1 LPGPFLTLQ
10 KSCRS
15 GLAGRNWRFFALAAC
30 VWCVL
35 LGLAVTGGNQARAQP
50 LEPVELSVSQEEG
63 YGRIVLTFKDRTLLP
78 IYDAVIT
85 GAVLRIS
92 FEEPV
97 DINVDNVPL
106 DLGDYVTI
114 ARRDPDGSAIRFAL
128 KSQYQINTLEAGEKL
143 FVDILPMSWQGLPPG
158 LPDDVVRELA
168 KRAEEAM
175 RKVRALEQA
184 RLKAQEGPEVTLH
197 VGEHPTFT
205 RLVFDWSIKFDTAF
219 VRENDIIKLTF
230 NHPAQLDISHLRAH
244 LPQGVID
251 ATSFLDQGKLKFLMR
266 VEPSV
271 DIRAFRE
278 EQTYVIDVTPEN
290 MEVNDPAN
298 ALINKELSVADNEN
312 RKDMITAPG
321 LRDTREV
328 TDPRGLPPVGS
339 STTAGGGALKESKAD
354 EAPAYTVVPLGG
366 AGDGAQAPG
375 PGPAGRDPADLSA
388 APAAGPRT
396 ASAGGGGG
404 PPQDAAGVPRA
415 KPLLA
420 EAGPPGSAGETEAA
434 TAVPEAGTAVSG
446 SNEMTTAAAVET
458 LPAPEV
464 APAGRAEAGGPDG
477 TEDDALTTAAIP
489 RAADAPRAGL
499 DQATTAETD
508 PRDADLVA
516 QAVPG
521 ALPLADEPP
530 LDEAPQEEIIRQAPM
545 LDLSTQQIEAPQEQ
559 PAPDGNG
566 IPTLQ
571 QVEAPTT
578 EGQPDMPP
586 AETPVQIQT
595 VPSLGGSDVPAGI
608 QLPEREQA
616 APEVWRATGGRDQD
630 QMPPSPERPPENFA
644 DEVRN
649 FVSAEARRIGNT
661 VRVVFPFSEPVSS
674 AVFRRNDSIWLV
686 FDTDATIDTRGMVS
700 ALAETAETI
709 DVQQFDDYQILRLD
723 MNDPVLATVGVDG
736 NAWSLVIGDMIL
748 EPSRPLQLERT
759 LRGDGGSVLRVL
771 YQDPQNIRQVTDPF
785 VGDSI
790 SLVTGF
796 GPPRGLLKPQSFV
809 DLNALSSAQGIAIVP
824 KSDDVNMQIL
834 GDDVI
839 IEKTGGLSLSSRHLR
854 GGTGSLSTI
863 VDAEEGNFLEFVSLS
878 TEGPGAYRSKL
889 LDLQSKLS
897 AAPEGRRRKPLMA
910 LSRFYLA
917 HQFAQE
923 ALGLMKLALEE
934 EPALAEDSS
943 FNLMMGA
950 AQTMANRPEE
960 AYGHLNRPDLKNSP
974 DAAVWQTIV
983 DVKLGN
989 WTPARIAMPRGRA
1002 VVGNYPP
1009 AIQTEFKLAA
1019 AQAMVEVND
1028 FGVAN
1033 GMLAEIEP
1041 AEVTP
1046 SQAARYDILR
1056 GRVADASGR
1065 SQEALTVFDLVTRSD
1080 DRPRAAEAEYRA
1092 LRIRYRDGELDI
1104 DETIDRLAGLA
1115 TSWRGDEIEL
1125 KTLRFLAQL
1134 HAERG
1139 QYREAF
1145 EAMKSA
1151 VQAEPDSD
1159 TTRLLQEEM
1168 NGLFHALFL
1177 EGKADEMQPVKAL
1190 ALYYDFR
1197 EMTPIGRQGDEM
1209 VRLLAKRLV
1218 EVDLLDQ
1225 ATELLRHQVDNRLK
1239 GAARAQIA
1247 ADLAAIYLMDR
1258 KAEEALRVLNRTRQA
1273 SLPSTLERQRNIV
1286 EARALT
1292 ESGRPDLALE
1302 LVRNMRGSDVD
1313 RLRADTFWA
1322 AESWREAG
1330 EQLEAMHGSRWSDN
1344 IPLDELERRDI
1355 LRAAIAYSLAG
1366 DQLSLER
1373 LQTKYATKMAD
1384 SPEAF
1389 AFEVVTRPV
1398 EAQGVEFLEVANQ
1411 LADIDSLETFLKE
1424 YRRQYM
1430 SPDRSP
1436 DQAAAVPPPAEEPAG

>member
-1 LPGPFLTLQ
+1 MPRRILTSGEKRFAAKSGAGGILSFCRFLIA
-10 KSCRS
+10 
-15 GLAGRNWRFFALAAC
+15 LAGILFLAA
-30 VWCVL
+30 
-35 LGLAVTGGNQARAQP
+35 AAPSYAQVM
-50 LEPVELSVSQEEG
+50 EPVDLDVSQQRG

-78 IYDAVIT
+78 NYDAVIT
-85 GAVLRIS
+85 GGVLRIS
-92 FEEPV
+92 FEEPI
-97 DINVDNVPL
+97 DINVDDVPL

-114 ARRDPDGSAIRFAL
+114 ARRDPDGTAIRFAM
-128 KSQYQINTLEAGEKL
+128 KGQFQINTLEAGEKL
-143 FVDILPMSWQGLPPG
+143 FVDILPMSWSGLPPG

-168 KRAEEAM
+168 KRAEAAM

-219 VRENDIIKLTF
+219 VRENDIVKLTF

-244 LPQGVID
+244 LPPGVID
-251 ATSFLDQGKLKFLMR
+251 ATSFLDKGKLKFLMR
-266 VEPSV
+266 IEPSV

-290 MEVNDPAN
+290 MMPNDPAN
-298 ALINKELSVADNEN
+298 ALINRELSVADNEN
-312 RKDMITAPG
+312 RRDMITAPG

-328 TDPRGLPPVGS
+328 KNPRGTPSAGRTS
-339 STTAGGGALKESKAD
+339 SAGGSRLKESRAD
-354 EAPAYTVVPLGG
+354 ESAAYTAVPI
-366 AGDGAQAPG
+366 GDSSSEAP
-375 PGPAGRDPADLSA
+375 PAPQSRRWPDTGSD
-388 APAAGPRT
+388 T
-396 ASAGGGGG
+396 ASLPPGLETVATLPPPDPGG
-404 PPQDAAGVPRA
+404 PDPVPRQ
-415 KPLLA
+415 KPELA
-420 EAGPPGSAGETEAA
+420 GNTAPQTDIGETEG
-434 TAVPEAGTAVSG
+434 TGQGPVQVVSSPDNDGTPEI
-446 SNEMTTAAAVET
+446 
-458 LPAPEV
+458 
-464 APAGRAEAGGPDG
+464 GGPDVLPEPVAVASAEE
-477 TEDDALTTAAIP
+477 TELAAIGGNPEDGNEVTAAIP
-489 RAADAPRAGL
+489 ATDDDGGSGTAPV
-499 DQATTAETD
+499 DMVPFQ
-508 PRDADLVA
+508 VA
-516 QAVPG
+516 QAPQN
-521 ALPLADEPP
+521 ALPLTDVKAVNGDVVRP
-530 LDEAPQEEIIRQAPM
+530 APM
-545 LDLSTQQIEAPQEQ
+545 LDLSRQQPGEPVPGQQ
-559 PAPDGNG
+559 SSG

-571 QVEAPTT
+571 
-578 EGQPDMPP
+578 P
-586 AETPVQIQT
+586 AEPTGPVAGPSPSAPASLVQVQT
-595 VPSLGGSDVPAGI
+595 QDTLGGSEIPAGI
-608 QLPEREQA
+608 KLPGRPVTE
-616 APEVWRATGGRDQD
+616 PETWRATGGQD
-630 QMPPSPERPPENFA
+630 VDNAPPSPERPPESFA

-674 AVFRRNDSIWLV
+674 AVFRRHDSIWLV

-709 DVQQFDDYQILRLD
+709 HVEQLGDYQILRLD

-736 NAWSLVIGDMIL
+736 NAWSLVIGDLIL
-748 EPSRPLQLERT
+748 EPSIPLKMERT
-759 LRGDGGSVLRVL
+759 VRGDGGSVLRVL
-771 YQDPQNIRQVTDPF
+771 YQDPQHIRSITDPF
-785 VGDSI
+785 VGDTI

-796 GPPRGLLKPQSFV
+796 GPPRGLLKPQRFV
-809 DLNALSSAQGIAIVP
+809 DLEALSSAQGVAVATR
-824 KSDDVNMQIL
+824 SDGVKMKIL

-839 IEKTGGLSLSSRHLR
+839 IEKEGGLALSNRHLR
-854 GGTGSLSTI
+854 GGTGAFSRIIDPDDTGA
-863 VDAEEGNFLEFVSLS
+863 VEFVSLS
-878 TEGPGAYRSKL
+878 TEGPGAYHSRLQELQDRLSK
-889 LDLQSKLS
+889 
-897 AAPEGRRRKPLMA
+897 APEGKRGKPTMA

-923 ALGLMKLALEE
+923 AMGLMNLALEE
-934 EPALAEDSS
+934 DPALAENSS
-943 FNLMMGA
+943 YNLMMGA
-950 AQTMANRPEE
+950 ALTMAGRPDE
-960 AYGHLNRPDLKNSP
+960 AYDHLHRPDLKNSP

-983 DVKLGN
+983 DVQLGN
-989 WTPARIAMPRGRA
+989 WTQARIAMPRGRA
-1002 VVGNYPP
+1002 VVGNYPTS
-1009 AIQTEFKLAA
+1009 IQTEFKLAA
-1019 AQAMVEVND
+1019 AQSMVESND
-1028 FGVAN
+1028 FGMAN
-1033 GMLAEIEP
+1033 GILAEIEP
-1041 AEVTP
+1041 SEVDR

-1065 SQEALTVFDLVTRSD
+1065 SQEALTVFDLVTRSG

-1092 LRIRYRDGELDI
+1092 LRIRYRDGELGI
-1104 DETIDRLAGLA
+1104 DDAIDQLAGLA

-1168 NGLFHALFL
+1168 NALFNSL
-1177 EGKADEMQPVKAL
+1177 FLDGKADEMPPVKGL

-1197 EMTPIGRQGDEM
+1197 ELTPIGRQGDEM

-1218 EVDLLDQ
+1218 EVDLLGQ

-1258 KAEEALRVLNRTRQA
+1258 KPEEGLRVLNRTRQA

-1302 LVRNMRGSDVD
+1302 LVRNMRGTDVD

-1322 AESWREAG
+1322 AESWRDAG
-1330 EQLEAMHGSRWSDN
+1330 EQLEAMHGSRWSDD
-1344 IPLDELERRDI
+1344 IPLDDLERRDI
-1355 LRAAIAYSLAG
+1355 LRAGIAYSLAG

-1373 LQTKYATKMAD
+1373 LQTKYMTKMAD
-1384 SPEAF
+1384 SPEAL
-1389 AFEVVTRPV
+1389 AFDVVTRPIQ
-1398 EAQGVEFLEVANQ
+1398 AQGVEFLEVANS
-1411 LADIDSLETFLKE
+1411 LADIDSLETFLEE

-1430 SPDRSP
+1430 SPDRSS
-1436 DQAAAVPPPAEEPAG
+1436 DRAQGAADTDAAG

>member
-1 LPGPFLTLQ
+1 MPGPFLTS
-10 KSCRS
+10 KTIGRS
-15 GLAGRNWRFFALAAC
+15 ACAGSAHFVRLLAAICLAVFCLAGAAT
-30 VWCVL
+30 L
-35 LGLAVTGGNQARAQP
+35 PAAAQTQT
-50 LEPVELSVSQEEG
+50 LEPVELNVSQEEG

-85 GAVLRIS
+85 GGVLRIS
-92 FEEPV
+92 FEEPI
-97 DINVDNVPL
+97 DINVDDVPL
-106 DLGDYVTI
+106 DLGKYVTI

-128 KSQYQINTLEAGEKL
+128 KNQFQINTLEAGEKL
-143 FVDILPMSWQGLPPG
+143 FVDILPMDWQGLPPG
-158 LPDDVVRELA
+158 LPDDVVRDLA

-219 VRENDIIKLTF
+219 VRENDIIKVTF
-230 NHPAQLDISHLRAH
+230 NHPAQLDIAHLRAH

-298 ALINKELSVADNEN
+298 ALINKELSVEDNQN
-312 RKDMITAPG
+312 RKDMTTAPG

-328 TDPRGLPPVGS
+328 KDPRGLPPQGAT
-339 STTAGGGALKESKAD
+339 STARGATLKESRAD
-354 EAPAYTVVPLGG
+354 ESAAYVVVPLGEG
-366 AGDGAQAPG
+366 VRDEGTEAP
-375 PGPAGRDPADLSA
+375 PVPAPPVQSAPNEPDDTSASLSPQPEAGRAGGPQERRLAMVPRTKPDLAAQEPPGMLAAAQTETGETDPADLALDETST
-388 APAAGPRT
+388 AP
-396 ASAGGGGG
+396 
-404 PPQDAAGVPRA
+404 
-415 KPLLA
+415 
-420 EAGPPGSAGETEAA
+420 
-434 TAVPEAGTAVSG
+434 
-446 SNEMTTAAAVET
+446 AVET
-458 LPAPEV
+458 LPAPELAAV
-464 APAGRAEAGGPDG
+464 QATGPTAATAYHDG
-477 TEDDALTTAAIP
+477 LTTAAIP
-489 RAADAPRAGL
+489 VPGIVSDGPADAAGSL
-499 DQATTAETD
+499 Q
-508 PRDADLVA
+508 VA
-516 QAVPG
+516 QAGPG
-521 ALPLADEPP
+521 AMPLSDMPP
-530 LDEAPQEEIIRQAPM
+530 AEEEIIRQAPM
-545 LDLSTQQIEAPQEQ
+545 LDLSTQQIDEPQEQ
-559 PAPDGNG
+559 PVPENNG

-571 QVEAPTT
+571 PTETARPDPQPDTPNIAAPVQVETTPT
-578 EGQPDMPP
+578 
-586 AETPVQIQT
+586 
-595 VPSLGGSDVPAGI
+595 LGGSDVPAGI
-608 QLPEREQA
+608 QLPAEASDQ
-616 APEVWRATGGRDQD
+616 PETWRARGGSDVLAQ
-630 QMPPSPERPPENFA
+630 PSPEQPPENFA
-644 DEVRN
+644 EEVRN

-674 AVFRRNDSIWLV
+674 AVFRRNDSIWLI

-709 DVQQFDDYQILRLD
+709 EVQQFEDYQILRMD

-748 EPSRPLQLERT
+748 EPSIPLQLERNV
-759 LRGDGGSVLRVL
+759 RGDGGSVLRVL
-771 YQDPQNIRQVTDPF
+771 YQDPQNIRRVTDPF
-785 VGDSI
+785 VGDTI
-790 SLVTGF
+790 ALVTGF
-796 GPPRGLLKPQSFV
+796 GPPRGLLKPQTFV
-809 DLNALSSAQGIAIVP
+809 DLDALSSAQGIAVVA
-824 KSDDVNMQIL
+824 KSDGVKMKIL

-839 IEKTGGLSLSSRHLR
+839 IEKEGGLALSSHTLR
-854 GGTGSLSTI
+854 GRTGSLSTI
-863 VDAEEGNFLEFVSLS
+863 VAPDESNFIEFVSLS
-878 TEGPGAYRSKL
+878 TEGPGSYRKRL
-889 LDLQSKLS
+889 LELQDSLAK
-897 AAPEGRRRKPLMA
+897 AQQGKRRKPLLA
-910 LSRFYLA
+910 LARFYLA

-950 AQTMANRPEE
+950 AQTLADRPDE
-960 AYGHLNRPDLKNSP
+960 AFAHLNRPDLKNSP

-989 WTPARIAMPRGRA
+989 WTTARIAMPRGRA

-1028 FGVAN
+1028 FGIAN
-1033 GMLAEIEP
+1033 SILAEIEP
-1041 AEVTP
+1041 AEVTRT
-1046 SQAARYDILR
+1046 QAARYDILR

-1065 SQEALTVFDLVTRSD
+1065 SQEALTVFDLVTRSE

-1092 LRIRYRDGELDI
+1092 LRIRYRDGETSV

-1134 HAERG
+1134 YAERG

-1151 VQAEPDSD
+1151 VQAQPDAD

-1168 NGLFHALFL
+1168 NGLFSSLFL
-1177 EGKADEMQPVKAL
+1177 DGKAGEMPPVKAL
-1190 ALYYDFR
+1190 ALFYDFR
-1197 EMTPIGRQGDEM
+1197 ELVPIGRQGDEM

-1258 KAEEALRVLNRTRQA
+1258 KPEEALRVLSRTRQA

-1322 AESWREAG
+1322 AESWRDAG

-1344 IPLDELERRDI
+1344 IPLDDLERRDI

-1373 LQTKYATKMAD
+1373 LQTKYMAKMAD
-1384 SPEAF
+1384 SSEAL
-1389 AFEVVTRPV
+1389 AFEVVTRPI
-1398 EAQGVEFLEVANQ
+1398 EAQGVEFLEVANS
-1411 LADIDSLETFLKE
+1411 LADVDSLETFLKE

-1436 DQAAAVPPPAEEPAG
+1436 DQSATAPAEDAAAG

>member
-1 LPGPFLTLQ
+1 VGGTQILRLVAAMGLGIL
-10 KSCRS
+10 C
-15 GLAGRNWRFFALAAC
+15 LAGAAT
-30 VWCVL
+30 L
-35 LGLAVTGGNQARAQP
+35 PAAAQTQT
-50 LEPVELSVSQEEG
+50 LEPVELSAAQEEG

-85 GAVLRIS
+85 GGVLRIS
-92 FEEPV
+92 FEEPI
-97 DINVDNVPL
+97 DINVDDVPL
-106 DLGDYVTI
+106 DLGKYVTI

-128 KSQYQINTLEAGEKL
+128 KNQFQINTLEAGEKL
-143 FVDILPMSWQGLPPG
+143 FVDILPMDWQGLPPG
-158 LPDDVVRELA
+158 LPDDVVRDLA

-219 VRENDIIKLTF
+219 VRENDIIKVTF
-230 NHPAQLDISHLRAH
+230 NHPAQLDIAHLRAH

-298 ALINKELSVADNEN
+298 ALINKELSVEDNEN
-312 RKDMITAPG
+312 RKDMITTPG

-328 TDPRGLPPVGS
+328 KDPRGLPPQGAA
-339 STTAGGGALKESKAD
+339 TTASGGNLKESRAD
-354 EAPAYTVVPLGG
+354 ESAAYIVVPF
-366 AGDGAQAPG
+366 GDGKKKEGSEALPVPAPPTQQTVPGDAQDTSASLSGEPQ
-375 PGPAGRDPADLSA
+375 PEAGRA
-388 APAAGPRT
+388 
-396 ASAGGGGG
+396 GG
-404 PPQDAAGVPRA
+404 PPEQRLAMVPRT
-415 KPLLA
+415 KPDLLGQEAPGAVAAA
-420 EAGPPGSAGETEAA
+420 EVQPGEPDPAAIALNET
-434 TAVPEAGTAVSG
+434 
-446 SNEMTTAAAVET
+446 TTATAVET
-458 LPAPEV
+458 LPAPELAAASL
-464 APAGRAEAGGPDG
+464 APAKPGGAAVHDG
-477 TEDDALTTAAIP
+477 LTTAAIP
-489 RAADAPRAGL
+489 VPGIVSDGPVDTAGSF
-499 DQATTAETD
+499 Q
-508 PRDADLVA
+508 VA
-516 QAVPG
+516 QADSG
-521 ALPLADEPP
+521 AMPLSDI
-530 LDEAPQEEIIRQAPM
+530 APAEEEIVRQAPM
-545 LDLSTQQIEAPQEQ
+545 LDLSAQQIEPSQAQAVPQN
-559 PAPDGNG
+559 NG

-571 QVEAPTT
+571 PVETVTPNPQRSEPNIAAPVQVET
-578 EGQPDMPP
+578 M
-586 AETPVQIQT
+586 
-595 VPSLGGSDVPAGI
+595 PSLGGSDVPAGI
-608 QLPEREQA
+608 QLPKESPTQQDT
-616 APEVWRATGGRDQD
+616 WRAQGGNDAVSQ
-630 QMPPSPERPPENFA
+630 PSPEQPPENFA
-644 DEVRN
+644 QEVRN

-674 AVFRRNDSIWLV
+674 AVFRRNDSIWLI

-709 DVQQFDDYQILRLD
+709 EVQQFDDYQILRLD

-736 NAWSLVIGDMIL
+736 NAWSLVIGDLIL
-748 EPSRPLQLERT
+748 EPSVPLQLERN

-785 VGDSI
+785 VGDTI
-790 SLVTGF
+790 ALVTGF
-796 GPPRGLLKPQSFV
+796 GPPRGLLKPQTFV
-809 DLNALSSAQGIAIVP
+809 DLDALSSAQGIAVVP
-824 KSDDVNMQIL
+824 KSDGVKMKIL

-839 IEKTGGLSLSSRHLR
+839 IEKEGGLSLSSQHLR
-854 GGTGSLSTI
+854 GGTGALSTI
-863 VDAEEGNFLEFVSLS
+863 VAPEESNFIEFVSLS
-878 TEGPGAYRSKL
+878 TEGPGAYRKRLLELQDKL
-889 LDLQSKLS
+889 AKS
-897 AAPEGRRRKPLMA
+897 PEGKRRKPLLA
-910 LSRFYLA
+910 LARFYLA

-950 AQTMANRPEE
+950 AQTLADRPDE
-960 AYGHLNRPDLKNSP
+960 AFAHLNRPDLKNSP

-989 WTPARIAMPRGRA
+989 WTTARIAMPRGRA
-1002 VVGNYPP
+1002 VVGNYP
-1009 AIQTEFKLAA
+1009 ATIQTEFKLAA

-1028 FGVAN
+1028 FGIAN
-1033 GMLAEIEP
+1033 SVLAEIEP
-1041 AEVTP
+1041 SEVNRT
-1046 SQAARYDILR
+1046 QAARYDILR

-1065 SQEALTVFDLVTRSD
+1065 SQEALTVFDLVTRSE

-1092 LRIRYRDGELDI
+1092 LRIRYRDGEFGADK
-1104 DETIDRLAGLA
+1104 TIDRLAGLA

-1125 KTLRFLAQL
+1125 KTLRFLSQL
-1134 HAERG
+1134 YAERG

-1151 VQAEPDSD
+1151 VQAEPDAD

-1168 NGLFHALFL
+1168 NGLFNSLFL
-1177 EGKADEMQPVKAL
+1177 DGKAGEMPPVKAL
-1190 ALYYDFR
+1190 ALFYDFR
-1197 EMTPIGRQGDEM
+1197 ELVPIGREGDEM

-1258 KAEEALRVLNRTRQA
+1258 KPEEALRVLNRTRQA

-1322 AESWREAG
+1322 AESWRDAG

-1344 IPLDELERRDI
+1344 IPLDDLERRDI
-1355 LRAAIAYSLAG
+1355 LRAAIGYSLAG
-1366 DQLSLER
+1366 DHLSLER
-1373 LQTKYATKMAD
+1373 LQTKYMAKMAD
-1384 SPEAF
+1384 SPEAL
-1389 AFEVVTRPV
+1389 AFEVVTRPI
-1398 EAQGVEFLEVANQ
+1398 EAQGVEFLEVANS

-1430 SPDRSP
+1430 SPSRSP
-1436 DQAAAVPPPAEEPAG
+1436 DQSATAPAGDAAAS

>member
-1 LPGPFLTLQ
+1 MPGPFLTSQTGGTPAFSDRVRVFARLLV
-10 KSCRS
+10 SFWLV
-15 GLAGRNWRFFALAAC
+15 LACVTGAALAQSD
-30 VWCVL
+30 
-35 LGLAVTGGNQARAQP
+35 N
-50 LEPVELSVSQEEG
+50 LEPVDLTVSPGEG

-85 GAVLRIS
+85 GGVLRIS
-92 FEEPV
+92 FEDPI
-97 DINVDNVPL
+97 DINVDDVPL

-128 KSQYQINTLEAGEKL
+128 KNQFQINTLEAGEKL
-143 FVDILPMSWQGLPPG
+143 FVDILPMDWQGLPPG
-158 LPDDVVRELA
+158 LPDDVVRDLA

-219 VRENDIIKLTF
+219 VRENDIIKVTF
-230 NHPAQLDISHLRAH
+230 NHPAQLDIAHLRAH

-298 ALINKELSVADNEN
+298 ALINKELSVEDNEN

-328 TDPRGLPPVGS
+328 KNPRGNPTSGGS
-339 STTAGGGALKESKAD
+339 TASGGGVLKESKAD
-354 EAPAYTVVPLGG
+354 ESPAYTIVPLGG
-366 AGDGAQAPG
+366 GKTDEGAEAPQAPQPSAVENSDQSAALSAEPDPEAGRANAPAETQLAMVPRIKPLVGEEALPG
-375 PGPAGRDPADLSA
+375 PGSGTEIA
-388 APAAGPRT
+388 
-396 ASAGGGGG
+396 
-404 PPQDAAGVPRA
+404 AAGVDVTP
-415 KPLLA
+415 
-420 EAGPPGSAGETEAA
+420 
-434 TAVPEAGTAVSG
+434 TAL
-446 SNEMTTAAAVET
+446 AVET
-458 LPAPEV
+458 LPAPELAAAV
-464 APAGRAEAGGPDG
+464 LPISADGAAEL
-477 TEDDALTTAAIP
+477 LTTAAIP
-489 RAADAPRAGL
+489 AAEVTSGNNAVAPSNAGL
-499 DQATTAETD
+499 VT
-508 PRDADLVA
+508 VA
-516 QAVPG
+516 QAEPG
-521 ALPLADEPP
+521 ALPLNEVLPED
-530 LDEAPQEEIIRQAPM
+530 EEIVREAPM
-545 LDLSTQQIEAPQEQ
+545 LDLSTQQIGDQQQEA
-559 PAPDGNG
+559 APENNG

-571 QVEAPTT
+571 QVDTINRGSQPNAPY
-578 EGQPDMPP
+578 G
-586 AETPVQIQT
+586 ATPVQILNT
-595 VPSLGGSDVPAGI
+595 PTLGSGDVPAGI
-608 QLPEREQA
+608 QLPGTQQS
-616 APEVWRATGGRDQD
+616 APETWRANGGQD
-630 QMPPSPERPPENFA
+630 LNQGRPSPEQPPENFA
-644 DEVRN
+644 EEVRN

-674 AVFRRNDSIWLV
+674 AVFRRNDSIWLI

-709 DVQQFDDYQILRLD
+709 EVQQFDDYQILRMD
-723 MNDPVLATVGVDG
+723 MTDPVLATVGVDG
-736 NAWSLVIGDMIL
+736 NAWSLVIGDLIL
-748 EPSRPLQLERT
+748 EPSIPLQLERT
-759 LRGDGGSVLRVL
+759 VRGDGGSVLRVL
-771 YQDPQNIRQVTDPF
+771 YQDPQNIRQITDPF
-785 VGDSI
+785 VGDTI

-796 GPPRGLLKPQSFV
+796 GPPRGLLKPQTFV
-809 DLNALSSAQGIAIVP
+809 DLDALSSAQGIAVVP
-824 KSDDVNMQIL
+824 KSDGLKMKIL

-839 IEKTGGLSLSSRHLR
+839 IEKEGGLALSSQHLR
-854 GGTGSLSTI
+854 GGSGSSQTI
-863 VDAEEGNFLEFVSLS
+863 VDPEDSNFIEFVSLS
-878 TEGPGAYRSKL
+878 TEGPGAYRTRLLELQDKL
-889 LDLQSKLS
+889 AKSPAGK
-897 AAPEGRRRKPLMA
+897 RRKPLMA

-950 AQTMANRPEE
+950 AQTLANRPDA
-960 AYGHLNRPDLKNSP
+960 AYAHLNRPDLKNSP

-989 WTPARIAMPRGRA
+989 WTSARIAMPRGRA
-1002 VVGNYPP
+1002 VVGNYPE

-1033 GMLAEIEP
+1033 SVLAEIEP
-1041 AEVTP
+1041 AEVTRT
-1046 SQAARYDILR
+1046 QAARYDILR

-1092 LRIRYRDGELDI
+1092 LRIRYRDGELNMEQAI
-1104 DETIDRLAGLA
+1104 DQLAGLA

-1134 HAERG
+1134 YAEQG

-1151 VQAEPDSD
+1151 VQAEPDAD

-1168 NGLFHALFL
+1168 NGLFNALFL
-1177 EGKADEMQPVKAL
+1177 DGKADEMQPVKAL
-1190 ALYYDFR
+1190 ALFYDFR
-1197 EMTPIGRQGDEM
+1197 ELVPIGRQGDEM

-1322 AESWREAG
+1322 AESWRDAG

-1344 IPLDELERRDI
+1344 IPLDDLERRDI

-1373 LQTKYATKMAD
+1373 LQTKYMSKMSD
-1384 SPEAF
+1384 SPEAMS
-1389 AFEVVTRPV
+1389 FEVVTRPI
-1398 EAQGVEFLEVANQ
+1398 EAQGVEFLEVANR
-1411 LADIDSLETFLKE
+1411 LADVDSLETFLKE

-1436 DQAAAVPPPAEEPAG
+1436 DQSAAAPVTEENAG

>member
-1 LPGPFLTLQ
+1 MPGSFLTFQ
-10 KSCRS
+10 ITRGSAVS
-15 GLAGRNWRFFALAAC
+15 GGALGILRLLAAT
-30 VWCVL
+30 L
-35 LGLAVTGGNQARAQP
+35 LGLALLIAAFGAHAKAQT
-50 LEPVELSVSQEEG
+50 LEPVDLDAYQGEG

-85 GAVLRIS
+85 GGVLRIS
-92 FEEPV
+92 FEEPI
-97 DINVDNVPL
+97 DINVDDVPL
-106 DLGDYVTI
+106 DIGDYVTI

-128 KSQYQINTLEAGEKL
+128 KAQYQINTLEAGEKL
-143 FVDILPMSWQGLPPG
+143 FVDILPLNWQGLPPG
-158 LPDDVVRELA
+158 LPDDVVRDLA
-168 KRAEEAM
+168 KRAEAAM

-184 RLKAQEGPEVTLH
+184 RLKAQQGPEVSLH

-251 ATSFLDQGKLKFLMR
+251 ATSFLDKGKLKFLMR

-290 MEVNDPAN
+290 MVVNDPAN
-298 ALINKELSVADNEN
+298 ALINKELSVEDNEN
-312 RKDMITAPG
+312 RKDLISSPG

-328 TDPRGLPPVGS
+328 KKPRGEPHS
-339 STTAGGGALKESKAD
+339 EASASAGGGALRESKAD
-354 EAPAYTVVPLGG
+354 ESPAYTVIPLGEDKSDEG
-366 AGDGAQAPG
+366 AAIPDAAQPS
-375 PGPAGRDPADLSA
+375 PVKPDRSA
-388 APAAGPRT
+388 AL
-396 ASAGGGGG
+396 S
-404 PPQDAAGVPRA
+404 
-415 KPLLA
+415 
-420 EAGPPGSAGETEAA
+420 GEPS
-434 TAVPEAGTAVSG
+434 PEAGRAGLSDSRVAMVPRSKPDLSDPAPPVITAETGPPPSVRSAE
-446 SNEMTTAAAVET
+446 SDIALMAEDETTTAPAVET
-458 LPAPEV
+458 LPAPELTASV
-464 APAGRAEAGGPDG
+464 LQNRQQG
-477 TEDDALTTAAIP
+477 TEDPDRLVTSAIPAGEAQDAAAAGTAAAV
-489 RAADAPRAGL
+489 RSS
-499 DQATTAETD
+499 D
-508 PRDADLVA
+508 PTMMA
-516 QAVPG
+516 QVSPSAM
-521 ALPLADEPP
+521 PLADM
-530 LDEAPQEEIIRQAPM
+530 APQEGEIVRPAPM
-545 LDLSTQQIEAPQEQ
+545 LDLSHQQLDAPQDQTLPEN
-559 PAPDGNG
+559 NG

-571 QVEAPTT
+571 AAQAVRGED
-578 EGQPDMPP
+578 QP
-586 AETPVQIQT
+586 AEPREAAPVQIRKQK
-595 VPSLGGSDVPAGI
+595 SLGSNDVPAGI
-608 QLPEREQA
+608 KLSEPPEAE
-616 APEVWRATGGRDQD
+616 PEVWRAKGGRDASQL
-630 QMPPSPERPPENFA
+630 PPSPETPPANFA
-644 DEVRN
+644 AEVRN
-649 FVSAEARRIGNT
+649 FVSAEARRIGST

-686 FDTDATIDTRGMVS
+686 FDTDATIDTRGIVS
-700 ALAETAETI
+700 ALAELADTI
-709 DVQQFDDYQILRLD
+709 EVKQFEGYQILRLD
-723 MNDPVLATVGVDG
+723 MNDPVLATVGADG

-748 EPSRPLQLERT
+748 EPSRPLKLERN

-771 YQDPQNIRQVTDPF
+771 YTDPQNIRQVKDPF
-785 VGDSI
+785 VGDTI

-796 GPPRGLLKPQSFV
+796 GPPRGLLKPQRFV
-809 DLNALSSAQGIAIVP
+809 DLDALSSAQGIAIV
-824 KSDDVNMQIL
+824 KKTDDLKMKIL

-839 IEKTGGLSLSSRHLR
+839 IEKDGGLALSSQRLR
-854 GGTGSLSTI
+854 SGTGAFRSI
-863 VDAEEGNFLEFVSLS
+863 VNSGEDDHVDFVSLTS
-878 TEGPGAYRSKL
+878 EDPGAYRSRL
-889 LDLQSKLS
+889 VDLQDRLAK
-897 AAPEGRRRKPLMA
+897 APEGRRHKPLMA
-910 LSRFYLA
+910 LARFYLA

-923 ALGLMKLALEE
+923 ALGLMKLAVEE
-934 EPALAEDSS
+934 EPALAQDGS

-950 AQTMANRPEE
+950 AQAMADRPEE
-960 AYGHLNRPDLKNSP
+960 AFAHLNRPDLKNSP

-1009 AIQTEFKLAA
+1009 SIQAEFKLAA

-1028 FGVAN
+1028 FGLAN
-1033 GMLAEIEP
+1033 GILAEIEP
-1041 AEVTP
+1041 SEV
-1046 SQAARYDILR
+1046 SKAQAARYDILR

-1065 SQEALTVFDLVTRSD
+1065 SKEALTVFDLVTRSD

-1092 LRIRYRDGELDI
+1092 LRIRYRDGELGI

-1134 HAERG
+1134 YSERG
-1139 QYREAF
+1139 RYREAF

-1151 VQAEPDSD
+1151 VQADPESD

-1168 NGLFHALFL
+1168 NGLFSALFL
-1177 EGKADEMQPVKAL
+1177 DGEADEMQPVKAL

-1197 EMTPIGRQGDEM
+1197 ELTPIGRKGDEM

-1258 KAEEALRVLNRTRQA
+1258 KADQALRVLNRTRQA
-1273 SLPSTLERQRNIV
+1273 SLPSTLERQRNVV

-1302 LVRNMRGSDVD
+1302 LVRNMRGTDVD

-1344 IPLDELERRDI
+1344 IPLEDLERRDI
-1355 LRAAIAYSLAG
+1355 LRAGIAYSLAG

-1373 LQTKYATKMAD
+1373 LQTKYMTKMAD
-1384 SPEAF
+1384 SPEAL

-1398 EAQGVEFLEVANQ
+1398 DAQGVEFLEVANR
-1411 LADIDSLETFLKE
+1411 LANTDSLETFLKE

-1436 DQAAAVPPPAEEPAG
+1436 DQSAAAPLDKDAAG

>member
-1 LPGPFLTLQ
+1 MLVGI
-10 KSCRS
+10 
-15 GLAGRNWRFFALAAC
+15 
-30 VWCVL
+30 CVL
-35 LGLAVTGGNQARAQP
+35 FTSLQTFATAQT
-50 LEPVELSVSQEEG
+50 LEPVDLEVFPQEG

-85 GAVLRIS
+85 GGVLRIS

-97 DINVDNVPL
+97 DIKVDDVPL

-128 KSQYQINTLEAGEKL
+128 KNQFQINTLEAGEKL

-158 LPDDVVRELA
+158 LPDDVVRKLA
-168 KRAEEAM
+168 KRAEAAM

-251 ATSFLDQGKLKFLMR
+251 ATSFLDKGKLKFLMR

-278 EQTYVIDVTPEN
+278 ERTYVIDVTPEN

-312 RKDMITAPG
+312 RENMITAPG
-321 LRDTREV
+321 LRDTREI
-328 TDPRGLPPVGS
+328 TDPRGLPPVSSASGS
-339 STTAGGGALKESKAD
+339 GGVLKESRAD
-354 EAPAYTVVPLGG
+354 ESPAYIVLPVSGA
-366 AGDGAQAPG
+366 AGDEEARAPNQEPVSETDLAEAADVSISADEQVDPSLEVATADLQSTMAPRLKPLTRAQAPPANALEDVASDEG
-375 PGPAGRDPADLSA
+375 PVAGAVEQAERT
-388 APAAGPRT
+388 T
-396 ASAGGGGG
+396 ASAVETV
-404 PPQDAAGVPRA
+404 PAPQLAAAPEETDAPV
-415 KPLLA
+415 
-420 EAGPPGSAGETEAA
+420 EADDALVTSAISAG
-434 TAVPEAGTAVSG
+434 AVPESETR
-446 SNEMTTAAAVET
+446 TVE
-458 LPAPEV
+458 
-464 APAGRAEAGGPDG
+464 PD
-477 TEDDALTTAAIP
+477 
-489 RAADAPRAGL
+489 
-499 DQATTAETD
+499 ATV
-508 PRDADLVA
+508 VA
-516 QAVPG
+516 QATPG
-521 ALPLADEPP
+521 ALPLTETTPEDQFIRR
-530 LDEAPQEEIIRQAPM
+530 APA
-545 LDLSTQQIEAPQEQ
+545 LDLSKQPDAVPQSGAQAREN
-559 PAPDGNG
+559 NG
-566 IPTLQ
+566 IPTLRP
-571 QVEAPTT
+571 VENGTAQEQADTSSQT
-578 EGQPDMPP
+578 N
-586 AETPVQIQT
+586 PVQ
-595 VPSLGGSDVPAGI
+595 VDGSALPGSASVPAPI
-608 QLPEREQA
+608 QLPNRTGNSDD
-616 APEVWRATGGRDQD
+616 VWRASGGSNFQD
-630 QMPPSPERPPENFA
+630 ERQSPEQPPESFA
-644 DEVRN
+644 QEVRD

-700 ALAETAETI
+700 ALAETADTI
-709 DVQQFDDYQILRLD
+709 EVSQFEDYQILRLD
-723 MNDPVLATVGVDG
+723 MNDPVLATVGADG

-748 EPSRPLQLERT
+748 EPSIPLQLERNM
-759 LRGDGGSVLRVL
+759 RGDGGSVLRVL
-771 YQDPQNIRQVTDPF
+771 YRDPQHIREISDPF
-785 VGDSI
+785 VGDTISI
-790 SLVTGF
+790 VTGF
-796 GPPRGLLKPQSFV
+796 GPPRGVLKPQKFV
-809 DLNALSSAQGIAIVP
+809 DLEALSSAQGLAVVP
-824 KSDDVNMQIL
+824 RSDGVNMQVL

-839 IEKTGGLSLSSRHLR
+839 IGKEGGLSLSNRHLR
-854 GGTGSLSTI
+854 GGTGALNTI
-863 VDAEEGNFLEFVSLS
+863 VDPDTTNVEFVSLT
-878 TEGPGAYRSKL
+878 TEGPGAYRSRLIKL
-889 LDLQSKLS
+889 QQKLS
-897 AAPEGRRRKPLMA
+897 NSPAGKRRKPLIE

-934 EPALAEDSS
+934 EPALAEDTS

-950 AQTMANRPEE
+950 AQTMAGRPQE
-960 AYGHLNRPDLKNSP
+960 AYAHLNRPDLKNSP
-974 DAAVWQTIV
+974 DAAIWQTIV
-983 DVKLGN
+983 DVQLGN

-1002 VVGNYPP
+1002 VVGNYPS

-1028 FGVAN
+1028 FGLAN
-1033 GMLAEIEP
+1033 GVLAEIEP
-1041 AEVTP
+1041 SEVTKA
-1046 SQAARYDILR
+1046 QAARYDILR

-1092 LRIRYRDGELDI
+1092 LRIRYRDGELGI
-1104 DETIDRLAGLA
+1104 DNAIDSLAGLA

-1125 KTLRFLAQL
+1125 RTLRFLAQL
-1134 HAERG
+1134 YSERG

-1151 VQAEPDSD
+1151 VQADPDSD

-1168 NGLFHALFL
+1168 NGLFNALFL
-1177 EGKADEMQPVKAL
+1177 DGKADEMPPVKSL

-1197 EMTPIGRQGDEM
+1197 ELTPIGRQGDEM

-1258 KAEEALRVLNRTRQA
+1258 KAEEALRVLNRSRQA

-1322 AESWREAG
+1322 AESWRDAG

-1355 LRAAIAYSLAG
+1355 LRAGIAYSLAG

-1373 LQTKYATKMAD
+1373 LQTKYMDKMAD
-1384 SPEAF
+1384 SPEAL
-1389 AFEVVTRPV
+1389 AFEVVTRPI
-1398 EAQGVEFLEVANQ
+1398 ETQGVEFLEVANR
-1411 LADIDSLETFLKE
+1411 LADTDSLETFLQE

-1430 SPDRSP
+1430 SPSRGP
-1436 DQAAAVPPPAEEPAG
+1436 EGQAAAAPAVGEPAG

>member
-1 LPGPFLTLQ
+1 MMF
-10 KSCRS
+10 C
-15 GLAGRNWRFFALAAC
+15 AGIAPL
-30 VWCVL
+30 
-35 LGLAVTGGNQARAQP
+35 RAQS
-50 LEPVELSVSQEEG
+50 LEPVDVDVSQKDG

-85 GAVLRIS
+85 GGVLRIS
-92 FEEPV
+92 FEEPI
-97 DINVDNVPL
+97 DINVDDVPL
-106 DLGDYVTI
+106 DLKNYVAI

-128 KSQYQINTLEAGEKL
+128 KNQFKINTLEAGEKL
-143 FVDILPMSWQGLPPG
+143 FVDILPLNWQGLPPG

-168 KRAEEAM
+168 KRAEAAM

-184 RLKAQEGPEVTLH
+184 RLKVQEGPEVTLH

-219 VRENDIIKLTF
+219 VRENDIIKVTF

-266 VEPSV
+266 IEPSV

-278 EQTYVIDVTPEN
+278 EQTYVIDITPEN
-290 MEVNDPAN
+290 MTANDPAN
-298 ALINKELSVADNEN
+298 AMINRELSVEDNEN

-328 TDPRGLPPVGS
+328 KNPRGRPSAGPA
-339 STTAGGGALKESKAD
+339 TTAGSGILKESTAD
-354 EAPAYTVVPLGG
+354 DSPAYTVVPLTP
-366 AGDGAQAPG
+366 APG
-375 PGPAGRDPADLSA
+375 NQGA
-388 APAAGPRT
+388 ALPDGGEPAAGTLDLTLAIPTDGPQGPQLAMVPRSKPAAAAET
-396 ASAGGGGG
+396 GPETRELAIKTLRAPELVASVLPDVAVKDFHPSNDLITSAIPAPDGEPRAGGL
-404 PPQDAAGVPRA
+404 PVA
-415 KPLLA
+415 KPVR
-420 EAGPPGSAGETEAA
+420 TVQAA
-434 TAVPEAGTAVSG
+434 PEAGAPV
-446 SNEMTTAAAVET
+446 
-458 LPAPEV
+458 APEAMPLSGQ
-464 APAGRAEAGGPDG
+464 AP
-477 TEDDALTTAAIP
+477 EDI
-489 RAADAPRAGL
+489 
-499 DQATTAETD
+499 
-508 PRDADLVA
+508 
-516 QAVPG
+516 
-521 ALPLADEPP
+521 
-530 LDEAPQEEIIRQAPM
+530 EEEEFIRQGPM
-545 LDLSTQQIEAPQEQ
+545 LDLSTQQIAPPRSQEQ
-559 PAPDGNG
+559 NQGAAQDENG
-566 IPTLQ
+566 TIPTMQPAGL
-571 QVEAPTT
+571 T
-578 EGQPDMPP
+578 EQAGQGTASSPGD
-586 AETPVQIQT
+586 PVQMQDGT
-595 VPSLGGSDVPAGI
+595 GLGGSDVPAGI
-608 QLPEREQA
+608 RLPSRPEETQ
-616 APEVWRATGGRDQD
+616 EVWRAKGGQD
-630 QMPPSPERPPENFA
+630 LREFPASPETPPAEFA
-644 DEVRN
+644 EEVRN

-700 ALAETAETI
+700 ALAETADTI
-709 DVQQFDDYQILRLD
+709 DVHQFEDYQILRMD

-748 EPSRPLQLERT
+748 EPSIPLQLERNI
-759 LRGDGGSVLRVL
+759 RGDGGSALRVL
-771 YQDPQNIRQVTDPF
+771 YQDPQNIRQVEDPF
-785 VGDSI
+785 VGDTI

-796 GPPRGLLKPQSFV
+796 GPPRGLLKPQNFV

-824 KSDDVNMQIL
+824 KSDGVKMKIL

-839 IEKTGGLSLSSRHLR
+839 IEKDGGLFLSNEYLR
-854 GGTGSLSTI
+854 GGTGAFNRI
-863 VDAEEGNFLEFVSLS
+863 INPEESSPIEFVSLS
-878 TEGPGAYRSKL
+878 TEGPGAYRSGL
-889 LDLQSKLS
+889 EELQDRLANS
-897 AAPEGRRRKPLMA
+897 PEGKRRKPLMA
-910 LSRFYLA
+910 LARFYLA

-923 ALGLMKLALEE
+923 ALGLMQLSLEE

-960 AYGHLNRPDLKNSP
+960 AYAHLNRPDLKNSP
-974 DAAVWQTIV
+974 DAAIWQTIV

-1002 VVGNYPP
+1002 VVGNYPA

-1028 FGVAN
+1028 FGIAN
-1033 GMLAEIEP
+1033 GILAEIEP
-1041 AEVTP
+1041 SEVTRA
-1046 SQAARYDILR
+1046 QAARYDILR

-1092 LRIRYRDGELDI
+1092 LRIRYRDGELGI

-1134 HAERG
+1134 YAERG

-1151 VQAEPDSD
+1151 VQADPDSD

-1168 NGLFHALFL
+1168 NALFNALFL
-1177 EGKADEMQPVKAL
+1177 DGKADEMPTVKAL

-1197 EMTPIGRQGDEM
+1197 ELTPIGRQGDEM

-1218 EVDLLDQ
+1218 EVDLLGQ

-1258 KAEEALRVLNRTRQA
+1258 KSDQALRVLNRTRQA

-1330 EQLEAMHGSRWSDN
+1330 EQFEAMHGSRWSDN
-1344 IPLDELERRDI
+1344 IPLDDLERRDI
-1355 LRAAIAYSLAG
+1355 LRAGIAYSLAG

-1373 LQTKYATKMAD
+1373 LQTKYMEKMSD
-1384 SPEAF
+1384 SPEAL
-1389 AFEVVTRPV
+1389 AFEVVTRPI

-1436 DQAAAVPPPAEEPAG
+1436 DQSTAASEVDEVAG

>member
-1 LPGPFLTLQ
+1 MRRFAAVWLSAVFL
-10 KSCRS
+10 S
-15 GLAGRNWRFFALAAC
+15 
-30 VWCVL
+30 
-35 LGLAVTGGNQARAQP
+35 LAVPTHSYAQT
-50 LEPVELSVSQEEG
+50 LEPVDLDVYPEEG

-85 GAVLRIS
+85 GGVLRIS
-92 FEEPV
+92 FEEPI
-97 DINVDNVPL
+97 DINVDDVPL
-106 DLGDYVTI
+106 DLGEYVTI

-128 KSQYQINTLEAGEKL
+128 KNQFQINTLEAGEKL

-158 LPDDVVRELA
+158 LPDDVVRDLA
-168 KRAEEAM
+168 KRAEAAM

-184 RLKAQEGPEVTLH
+184 RLKAQEGPEVSLH

-251 ATSFLDQGKLKFLMR
+251 ATSFLDKGKLKFLMR

-312 RKDMITAPG
+312 RKDMITSPG

-328 TDPRGLPPVGS
+328 KNPRGLPPS
-339 STTAGGGALKESKAD
+339 STSSAVGGGILKESRAD
-354 EAPAYTVVPLGG
+354 ESPAYTILPIGQENNDEE
-366 AGDGAQAPG
+366 ARAPAVSE
-375 PGPAGRDPADLSA
+375 PVSVTRHLVDTEQQTAALLPADPS
-388 APAAGPRT
+388 
-396 ASAGGGGG
+396 
-404 PPQDAAGVPRA
+404 
-415 KPLLA
+415 
-420 EAGPPGSAGETEAA
+420 
-434 TAVPEAGTAVSG
+434 PEAGS
-446 SNEMTTAAAVET
+446 AAAGGQQLAMVPRLKPGAAVEAQANLPAEENGFSGDPAIELATAPVSENDIPSVPSVET

-464 APAGRAEAGGPDG
+464 LAASAGAEALSEAGVDGLITSAISTSVPQGPS
-477 TEDDALTTAAIP
+477 EQPPASNEVEI
-489 RAADAPRAGL
+489 
-499 DQATTAETD
+499 
-508 PRDADLVA
+508 A
-516 QAVPG
+516 QASPG
-521 ALPLADEPP
+521 ALPLTDVAPAD
-530 LDEAPQEEIIRQAPM
+530 DGIVRNAPM
-545 LDLSTQQIEAPQEQ
+545 LDFSKQQIGGAQDQVQ
-559 PAPDGNG
+559 PTEPGSNG
-566 IPTLQ
+566 IPTLKP
-571 QVEAPTT
+571 VENVTADP
-578 EGQPDMPP
+578 QSPVPLKAD
-586 AETPVQIQT
+586 PVQIENT
-595 VPSLGGSDVPAGI
+595 PSIGGSGVPEGI
-608 QLPEREQA
+608 QLPNRAGNDQDA
-616 APEVWRATGGRDQD
+616 WRAQGGRDLD
-630 QMPPSPERPPENFA
+630 QLPPSPEQPPASFA
-644 DEVRN
+644 AEVRN

-674 AVFRRNDSIWLV
+674 AVFRRNDSLWLV
-686 FDTDATIDTRGMVS
+686 FDTDATIDTRGMIS
-700 ALAETAETI
+700 ALAETADTI
-709 DVQQFDDYQILRLD
+709 NVQQFDDYQILRLD
-723 MNDPVLATVGVDG
+723 LNDPVLATVGVDG

-748 EPSRPLQLERT
+748 EPSIPLQLERT
-759 LRGDGGSVLRVL
+759 MRGDGGSVLRIL
-771 YQDPQNIRQVTDPF
+771 YQDPQNIREVTDPF
-785 VGDSI
+785 VGDTI
-790 SLVTGF
+790 SLITGF
-796 GPPRGLLKPQSFV
+796 GPPRGLLKPQKFV
-809 DLNALSSAQGIAIVP
+809 DLDALSSAQGLAIAA
-824 KSDDVNMQIL
+824 KSDGVKMNIL
-834 GDDVI
+834 GDDVL
-839 IEKTGGLSLSSRHLR
+839 IERPGGLALSNRHLR
-854 GGTGSLSTI
+854 GGTGTLSTI
-863 VDAEEGNFLEFVSLS
+863 VDPENSGYVEFVSLS
-878 TEGPGAYRSKL
+878 TEGPGSYRSRL
-889 LDLQSKLS
+889 LELQERLS
-897 AAPEGRRRKPLMA
+897 RAPEGKRRKPLIA

-923 ALGLMKLALEE
+923 ALGLMTLALEE

-950 AQTMANRPEE
+950 AQTMAGRPDE
-960 AYGHLNRPDLKNSP
+960 AYDHLNRPDLKNSP
-974 DAAVWQTIV
+974 DAAIWQTIV

-989 WTPARIAMPRGRA
+989 WTPARIATPRGRA
-1002 VVGNYPP
+1002 VVGNYPT

-1028 FGVAN
+1028 FGIAN
-1033 GMLAEIEP
+1033 SMLAEIEP
-1041 AEVTP
+1041 SEVTKA
-1046 SQAARYDILR
+1046 QAARYDILR

-1092 LRIRYRDGELDI
+1092 LRIRFRDGELTVDQA
-1104 DETIDRLAGLA
+1104 IDRLASLA

-1125 KTLRFLAQL
+1125 RTLRFLAQL
-1134 HAERG
+1134 YAERG

-1151 VQAEPDSD
+1151 VQADPESD

-1168 NGLFHALFL
+1168 NGLFNALFL
-1177 EGKADEMQPVKAL
+1177 DGKADEMQPVKAL

-1197 EMTPIGRQGDEM
+1197 ELTPIGRQGDEM

-1247 ADLAAIYLMDR
+1247 SDLAAIYLMDR

-1302 LVRNMRGSDVD
+1302 LVRNMRGTDVD

-1322 AESWREAG
+1322 AESWRDAG

-1355 LRAAIAYSLAG
+1355 LRAGIAYSLAG

-1373 LQTKYATKMAD
+1373 LQTKYTNKMAD

-1389 AFEVVTRPV
+1389 AFEIVTRPV
-1398 EAQGVEFLEVANQ
+1398 DARGVEFLEVANR
-1411 LADIDSLETFLKE
+1411 LADVDSLETFLKE

-1430 SPDRSP
+1430 SPSRNP
-1436 DQAAAVPPPAEEPAG
+1436 DQAAVGGAVGDAAG

>member
-1 LPGPFLTLQ
+1 MQGPLLTRW
-10 KSCRS
+10 KNSRS
-15 GLAGRNWRFFALAAC
+15 ALKGGWDLLVRLAAGISM
-30 VWCVL
+30 VL
-35 LGLAVTGGNQARAQP
+35 LLVFAAIVPSQAETM
-50 LEPVELSVSQEEG
+50 EPVGLDVFPEEG

-85 GAVLRIS
+85 GGVLRIS
-92 FEEPV
+92 FEEPIDIKV
-97 DINVDNVPL
+97 DDVPL
-106 DLGDYVTI
+106 DLGEYVTI

-128 KSQYQINTLEAGEKL
+128 KNQFQINTLEAGEKL
-143 FVDILPMSWQGLPPG
+143 FVDILPMDWQGLPPG

-168 KRAEEAM
+168 KRAEAAM

-184 RLKAQEGPEVTLH
+184 RLKAQEGPEVSLH

-230 NHPAQLDISHLRAH
+230 NHPAQLDIAHLRAH

-251 ATSFLDQGKLKFLMR
+251 ATSFLDKGKLKFLMR

-328 TDPRGLPPVGS
+328 KNPRGLPRTAS
-339 STTAGGGALKESKAD
+339 SPTRGGVLKESRAD
-354 EAPAYTVVPLGG
+354 ESPGYTAVPIEPVKRDDRADAEVTAPERTVATVQPHPEALTQLAMVPRLKP
-366 AGDGAQAPG
+366 DVLAQAP
-375 PGPAGRDPADLSA
+375 PGAV
-388 APAAGPRT
+388 
-396 ASAGGGGG
+396 
-404 PPQDAAGVPRA
+404 QDA
-415 KPLLA
+415 
-420 EAGPPGSAGETEAA
+420 ETTSIGRSDE
-434 TAVPEAGTAVSG
+434 
-446 SNEMTTAAAVET
+446 TTAPAVET
-458 LPAPEV
+458 LPAPELIL
-464 APAGRAEAGGPDG
+464 AGLQGPAGASVD
-477 TEDDALTTAAIP
+477 EDADETLTTATIP
-489 RAADAPRAGL
+489 TLQQPGDDDAPESDR
-499 DQATTAETD
+499 TET
-508 PRDADLVA
+508 A
-516 QAVPG
+516 QAGAVSPEVKNPG
-521 ALPLADEPP
+521 
-530 LDEAPQEEIIRQAPM
+530 EEVVRQAPM
-545 LDLSTQQIEAPQEQ
+545 LDLSKQKVGNTEDQ
-559 PAPDGNG
+559 PAPDNNG
-566 IPTLQ
+566 IPTLKPVQ
-571 QVEAPTT
+571 TEAVES
-578 EGQPDMPP
+578 PP
-586 AETPVQIQT
+586 SVANQGAPVQIQD
-595 VPSLGGSDVPAGI
+595 VNSLGGSDVPGGI
-608 QLPEREQA
+608 ILPNRSGDV
-616 APEVWRATGGRDQD
+616 PEVWRASGGRDLN
-630 QMPPSPERPPENFA
+630 QMPPSPEKPPENFA
-644 DEVRN
+644 KDVRN

-700 ALAETAETI
+700 ALAETADTI
-709 DVQQFDDYQILRLD
+709 EVQQFDDYQILRID
-723 MNDPVLATVGVDG
+723 MNDPVLATVGADG

-748 EPSRPLQLERT
+748 EPSRPLKLDRNV
-759 LRGDGGSVLRVL
+759 RGDGGSVLRVL
-771 YQDPQNIRQVTDPF
+771 YREPQKIRKVTDPF
-785 VGDSI
+785 VGDTI

-796 GPPRGLLKPQSFV
+796 GPPRGLLKAQRFV
-809 DLNALSSAQGIAIVP
+809 DLEALSSAQGIAIASI
-824 KSDDVNMQIL
+824 SDGVNMKLL

-839 IEKTGGLSLSSRHLR
+839 IEKEGGLALSNRYLR
-854 GGTGSLSTI
+854 GGTGTLSSLSGP
-863 VDAEEGNFLEFVSLS
+863 EEASYIEFVSLS
-878 TEGPGAYRSKL
+878 TEGPGAYRSRL
-889 LDLQSKLS
+889 LELQDQLS
-897 AAPEGRRRKPLMA
+897 RSPEGKRKKPLIA
-910 LSRFYLA
+910 LARFYLA

-934 EPALAEDSS
+934 EPALAENSS

-950 AQTMANRPEE
+950 AQAMAGRPQE
-960 AYGHLNRPDLKNSP
+960 AYSHLNRPDLKNNP

-989 WTPARIAMPRGRA
+989 WTSARIAMPRGRA
-1002 VVGNYPP
+1002 VIGNYPP

-1019 AQAMVEVND
+1019 AQAVVEVND
-1028 FGVAN
+1028 FGIAN
-1033 GMLAEIEP
+1033 GILAEIEP
-1041 AEVTP
+1041 SEVTP
-1046 SQAARYDILR
+1046 AQAARYDILR

-1065 SQEALTVFDLVTRSD
+1065 SQEALTVFDLVTRSE

-1092 LRIRYRDGELDI
+1092 LRIRYRDGEAGV

-1145 EAMKSA
+1145 EAMRSA
-1151 VQAEPDSD
+1151 VQAEPDAD
-1159 TTRLLQEEM
+1159 TTRVLQEEM
-1168 NGLFHALFL
+1168 NGLFNALFL
-1177 EGKADEMQPVKAL
+1177 EGKADEMKPVKAL

-1197 EMTPIGRQGDEM
+1197 ELTPIGRQGDEM
-1209 VRLLAKRLV
+1209 VRLLAKKLV

-1258 KAEEALRVLNRTRQA
+1258 NADEALRVLNRTRQA
-1273 SLPSTLERQRNIV
+1273 SLPSTLERQRNVV

-1322 AESWREAG
+1322 AESWRDAG

-1355 LRAAIAYSLAG
+1355 LRAGIAYSLAG

-1373 LQTKYATKMAD
+1373 LQTKYMAKMAD
-1384 SPEAF
+1384 SPESL
-1389 AFEVVTRPV
+1389 AFEIVTRPV
-1398 EAQGVEFLEVANQ
+1398 EVQGVEFLEVANQ
-1411 LADIDSLETFLKE
+1411 MASVDSLETFLKE

-1436 DQAAAVPPPAEEPAG
+1436 DQASAGPVTDGPAG

>member
-1 LPGPFLTLQ
+1 MQASILKSGSSGEFLRAI
-10 KSCRS
+10 SVR
-15 GLAGRNWRFFALAAC
+15 GLFRLIVSVLACALAAFFIFS
-30 VWCVL
+30 
-35 LGLAVTGGNQARAQP
+35 NSARAET
-50 LEPVELSVSQEEG
+50 LEPVELQVIPEEG
-63 YGRIVLTFKDRTLLP
+63 YGRLVLTFKDRTLLP

-85 GAVLRIS
+85 GGVLRIS
-92 FEEPV
+92 FEDPV
-97 DINVDNVPL
+97 DIKVDDVPL
-106 DLGDYVTI
+106 DLGEYVTI

-128 KSQYQINTLEAGEKL
+128 KNQYQINTLEAGEKL

-168 KRAEEAM
+168 KRAEAAM

-184 RLKAQEGPEVTLH
+184 RLKSQQGPEVTLH

-244 LPQGVID
+244 LPQGVVD
-251 ATSFLDQGKLKFLMR
+251 ATSFLDKGKLKFLMR

-312 RKDMITAPG
+312 RKNMITAPG

-328 TDPRGLPPVGS
+328 SDPRGLPPVS
-339 STTAGGGALKESKAD
+339 SGRSSGGVLKESRAD
-354 EAPAYTVVPLGG
+354 ESPAYTVIPIGNDARDEEASVPSQSSVIPTGQSSPDLLETAGLGPDNGLLTG
-366 AGDGAQAPG
+366 A
-375 PGPAGRDPADLSA
+375 ADN
-388 APAAGPRT
+388 
-396 ASAGGGGG
+396 
-404 PPQDAAGVPRA
+404 DAAAQTPRA
-415 KPLLA
+415 KPVVQALD
-420 EAGPPGSAGETEAA
+420 PPEQTTGAPSQAPGDAASEDTFSIA
-434 TAVPEAGTAVSG
+434 TAS
-446 SNEMTTAAAVET
+446 AVET
-458 LPAPEV
+458 VPAPEV
-464 APAGRAEAGGPDG
+464 GVTLPESVVLPGGDLDVLITSSILPGQSEKNAGARTVQRP
-477 TEDDALTTAAIP
+477 TL
-489 RAADAPRAGL
+489 L
-499 DQATTAETD
+499 
-508 PRDADLVA
+508 A
-516 QAVPG
+516 QASPG
-521 ALPLADEPP
+521 ALPLTET
-530 LDEAPQEEIIRQAPM
+530 EAVPAIAQEEEPVRQAPM
-545 LDLSTQQIEAPQEQ
+545 LDLSKQPIGSSQNEA
-559 PAPDGNG
+559 AASSGNG
-566 IPTLQ
+566 IPTLKPAN
-571 QVEAPTT
+571 ENTT
-578 EGQPDMPP
+578 PQMPAMTDA
-586 AETPVQIQT
+586 AEPVQLQGT
-595 VPSLGGSDVPAGI
+595 TTFGGSGVPSAI
-608 QLPEREQA
+608 ELPNRQDA
-616 APEVWRATGGRDQD
+616 SPEVWRANGGSEFEAQR
-630 QMPPSPERPPENFA
+630 PSPERPPESVA
-644 DEVRN
+644 QEVRN

-686 FDTDATIDTRGMVS
+686 FDTDATIDTRGMAS

-709 DVQQFDDYQILRLD
+709 EVKHFEDYQILRLD

-748 EPSRPLQLERT
+748 EPSIPLQLERNV
-759 LRGDGGSVLRVL
+759 RGDGGSVLRVL
-771 YQDPQNIRQVTDPF
+771 YRDPQHIREVEDPF
-785 VGDSI
+785 VGDTI

-796 GPPRGLLKPQSFV
+796 GPPRGLLKPQRFV
-809 DLNALSSAQGIAIVP
+809 DLEALSSAQGIAIVS
-824 KSDDVNMQIL
+824 KSDGINMQVL

-839 IEKTGGLSLSSRHLR
+839 IEREGGLALSNRHLR
-854 GGTGSLSTI
+854 GGTGALNNI
-863 VDAEEGNFLEFVSLS
+863 VDPESTNVEFVSLT
-878 TEGPGAYRSKL
+878 TEGPGAYRSRL
-889 LDLQSKLS
+889 IELQRKLS
-897 AAPEGRRRKPLMA
+897 RSPAGKRRKPLIE

-934 EPALAEDSS
+934 EPALAEDTS

-950 AQTMANRPEE
+950 AQTMADRPEE
-960 AYGHLNRPDLKNSP
+960 AYTHLNRPDLKNSP
-974 DAAVWQTIV
+974 DAAIWQTIV
-983 DVKLGN
+983 DVRLGN

-1002 VVGNYPP
+1002 VIGNYPT

-1019 AQAMVEVND
+1019 AQALVEVND
-1028 FGVAN
+1028 FGLAN
-1033 GMLAEIEP
+1033 GVLAEIEP
-1041 AEVTP
+1041 SEVT
-1046 SQAARYDILR
+1046 SAQAARYDILR

-1092 LRIRYRDGELDI
+1092 LRIRYRDGEAGV

-1115 TSWRGDEIEL
+1115 TSWRGDEVEL

-1134 HAERG
+1134 FAERG

-1151 VQAEPDSD
+1151 VQADPDSD

-1168 NGLFHALFL
+1168 NGLFNALFL
-1177 EGKADEMQPVKAL
+1177 DGKADEMPPVKAL

-1197 EMTPIGRQGDEM
+1197 ELTPIGRQGDEM
-1209 VRLLAKRLV
+1209 VRQLAKRLV

-1258 KAEEALRVLNRTRQA
+1258 KADEALRVLNRSRQA

-1302 LVRNMRGSDVD
+1302 LVRNMRGTDVD

-1322 AESWREAG
+1322 AESWRDAG

-1344 IPLDELERRDI
+1344 IPLDALERRDV
-1355 LRAAIAYSLAG
+1355 LRAGIAYSLAG

-1373 LQTKYATKMAD
+1373 LQTKYTGKMAQ
-1384 SPEAF
+1384 SPEAL
-1389 AFEVVTRPV
+1389 AFEVVTRPI
-1398 EAQGVEFLEVANQ
+1398 ETQGVEFLEVANR
-1411 LADIDSLETFLKE
+1411 LADTDSLETFLQE

-1430 SPDRSP
+1430 SPNRSP
-1436 DQAAAVPPPAEEPAG
+1436 DDQAAADTAAGDPAG

>member
-1 LPGPFLTLQ
+1 MKSLQGLILTYGQWCKTGGKICSRVAVLSLAFLTL
-10 KSCRS
+10 
-15 GLAGRNWRFFALAAC
+15 
-30 VWCVL
+30 L
-35 LGLAVTGGNQARAQP
+35 LFSLPQAVEAQP
-50 LEPVELSVSQEEG
+50 LEPVDLQVIPEEG
-63 YGRIVLTFKDRTLLP
+63 YGRMVLTFKDRTLLP
-78 IYDAVIT
+78 IYDALIT
-85 GAVLRIS
+85 GGVLRIS

-97 DINVDNVPL
+97 DIKVDDVPL

-128 KSQYQINTLEAGEKL
+128 KDQYQINTLEAGEKL

-158 LPDDVVRELA
+158 LPDDVVRDLA
-168 KRAEEAM
+168 KRAEAAM

-251 ATSFLDQGKLKFLMR
+251 ATSFLDKGKLKFLMR

-312 RKDMITAPG
+312 RKNMITAPG

-328 TDPRGLPPVGS
+328 DNPRGLPPVSVGRS
-339 STTAGGGALKESKAD
+339 SGGVLKESRAD
-354 EAPAYTVVPLGG
+354 ESPAYLAVPFENMPGADEEARAPAVPALPELEPAQEIQVAGRDAG
-366 AGDGAQAPG
+366 AGDASVPRLKPQTQAADP
-375 PGPAGRDPADLSA
+375 PAVTGDQIASVPQPDRRADPASLQSNVA
-388 APAAGPRT
+388 ST
-396 ASAGGGGG
+396 AS
-404 PPQDAAGVPRA
+404 
-415 KPLLA
+415 
-420 EAGPPGSAGETEAA
+420 
-434 TAVPEAGTAVSG
+434 
-446 SNEMTTAAAVET
+446 AVET
-458 LPAPEV
+458 LPAPELAV
-464 APAGRAEAGGPDG
+464 ALA
-477 TEDDALTTAAIP
+477 EDDGN
-489 RAADAPRAGL
+489 D
-499 DQATTAETD
+499 D
-508 PRDADLVA
+508 DLVTSA
-516 QAVPG
+516 ILPGVSASARLLNNRQPDVVRVQASPG
-521 ALPLADEPP
+521 ALPLADAEPQ
-530 LDEAPQEEIIRQAPM
+530 DAAPEDVEVVRPAPM
-545 LDLSTQQIEAPQEQ
+545 LDLSKQQAAPQADNNQ
-559 PAPDGNG
+559 APGNNG
-566 IPTLQ
+566 IPTLKPASQ
-571 QVEAPTT
+571 GDVAMDAPT
-578 EGQPDMPP
+578 
-586 AETPVQIQT
+586 ETDQADAVEIQNGGALGRSS
-595 VPSLGGSDVPAGI
+595 VPMAI
-608 QLPEREQA
+608 QLPSRPSSS
-616 APEVWRATGGRDQD
+616 PEVWRANGGSDYVPER
-630 QMPPSPERPPENFA
+630 PSPERPPESA
-644 DEVRN
+644 AQEIRD

-674 AVFRRNDSIWLV
+674 SVFRRNDSIWLV
-686 FDTDATIDTRGMVS
+686 FDTNATIDTRGMAS
-700 ALAETAETI
+700 ALAEIAETI
-709 DVQQFDDYQILRLD
+709 EVKQFEDYQIIRLD
-723 MNDPVLATVGVDG
+723 MNDPVLATVGADG

-748 EPSRPLQLERT
+748 EPSIPLQLERNV
-759 LRGDGGSVLRVL
+759 RGDGGSVLRVL
-771 YQDPQNIRQVTDPF
+771 YRNPQHIRKVVDPF
-785 VGDSI
+785 VGDTI

-796 GPPRGLLKPQSFV
+796 GPPRGLLKPQRFV
-809 DLNALSSAQGIAIVP
+809 DLEALSSAQGIAIVTR
-824 KSDDVNMQIL
+824 SDGINMQVL

-839 IEKTGGLSLSSRHLR
+839 IEREGGLSLSNRHLR
-854 GGTGSLSTI
+854 GGTGALNSI
-863 VDAEEGNFLEFVSLS
+863 VDPDNTNIEFVSLS
-878 TEGPGAYRSKL
+878 TEGPGAYRSRL
-889 LDLQSKLS
+889 IELQRKLS
-897 AAPEGRRRKPLMA
+897 RAPAGKRRKQLIE

-934 EPALAEDSS
+934 EPALAEDTS

-950 AQTMANRPEE
+950 AETMANRPLE
-960 AYGHLNRPDLKNSP
+960 AYTHLNRPDLKNSP

-983 DVKLGN
+983 DVRLGN
-989 WTPARIAMPRGRA
+989 WTSARIAMPRGRA
-1002 VVGNYPP
+1002 VIGNYPS

-1019 AQAMVEVND
+1019 AQALVEVND
-1028 FGVAN
+1028 FGLAN
-1033 GMLAEIEP
+1033 GVLAEIEP
-1041 AEVTP
+1041 SEVT
-1046 SQAARYDILR
+1046 SAQAARYDILR

-1092 LRIRYRDGELDI
+1092 LRIRYRDGEADAN
-1104 DETIDRLAGLA
+1104 ETIDRLAGLS
-1115 TSWRGDEIEL
+1115 TSWRGDEVEL

-1134 HAERG
+1134 FAERG

-1151 VQAEPDSD
+1151 VQADPDSD

-1168 NGLFHALFL
+1168 NGLFNALFL
-1177 EGKADEMQPVKAL
+1177 DGKADELPPVKAL

-1197 EMTPIGRQGDEM
+1197 ELTPIGRQGDEM
-1209 VRLLAKRLV
+1209 VRQLAKRLV
-1218 EVDLLDQ
+1218 EIDLLDQ

-1247 ADLAAIYLMDR
+1247 ADLAAIYLMDQ
-1258 KAEEALRVLNRTRQA
+1258 KADEALRVLNRSRQA

-1292 ESGRPDLALE
+1292 ENGRPDLALE

-1322 AESWREAG
+1322 AESWRDAG

-1355 LRAAIAYSLAG
+1355 LRAGIAYSLAG

-1373 LQTKYATKMAD
+1373 LQTKYTGKMAN
-1384 SPEAF
+1384 SPEAL
-1389 AFEVVTRPV
+1389 AFEVVTRPIQT
-1398 EAQGVEFLEVANQ
+1398 QGVEFLEVANR
-1411 LADIDSLETFLKE
+1411 LADTDSLETFLQE

-1430 SPDRSP
+1430 SPNRSAD
-1436 DQAAAVPPPAEEPAG
+1436 DQAAAGNAAGDPAG

>member
-1 LPGPFLTLQ
+1 MQAPILTLKQ
-10 KSCRS
+10 SCKPV
-15 GLAGRNWRFFALAAC
+15 GAVDLLWAVRFL
-30 VWCVL
+30 VL
-35 LGLAVTGGNQARAQP
+35 IVCCFLLSSAPFTSDARAQT
-50 LEPVELSVSQEEG
+50 LEPVDLQVIPEEG

-85 GAVLRIS
+85 GGVLRIS

-97 DINVDNVPL
+97 DIKVDDVPL
-106 DLGDYVTI
+106 DLGEYVTI

-128 KSQYQINTLEAGEKL
+128 KNQFQINTLEAGEKL
-143 FVDILPMSWQGLPPG
+143 FVDILPMNWQGLPPG
-158 LPDDVVRELA
+158 LPDDVVRDLA
-168 KRAEEAM
+168 KRAEAAM

-230 NHPAQLDISHLRAH
+230 NHPAQLDIAHLRAH

-251 ATSFLDQGKLKFLMR
+251 ATSFLDKGKLKFLMR

-290 MEVNDPAN
+290 MEPNDPAN

-312 RKDMITAPG
+312 RENMITAPG

-328 TDPRGLPPVGS
+328 DDPRGLPPVS
-339 STTAGGGALKESKAD
+339 SGRSSGGVLRESRAD
-354 EAPAYTVVPLGG
+354 ESPAYTILPLSGTPTEEETQSRANGTEPETDQASVPEVSPV
-366 AGDGAQAPG
+366 AGETVSSSAAENALDTPQGTAPRVKPQIQAQGP
-375 PGPAGRDPADLSA
+375 PGPAAEVIAGSAPDDVPPRNASADPISTA
-388 APAAGPRT
+388 T
-396 ASAGGGGG
+396 AS
-404 PPQDAAGVPRA
+404 
-415 KPLLA
+415 
-420 EAGPPGSAGETEAA
+420 
-434 TAVPEAGTAVSG
+434 
-446 SNEMTTAAAVET
+446 AVET
-458 LPAPEV
+458 LPAPV
-464 APAGRAEAGGPDG
+464 LTSAAAGEGSVEGAAEGEIVTSGILPGPLPGIDG
-477 TEDDALTTAAIP
+477 VESN
-489 RAADAPRAGL
+489 
-499 DQATTAETD
+499 
-508 PRDADLVA
+508 DLPVILA
-516 QAVPG
+516 QASPG
-521 ALPLADEPP
+521 ALPLTEVEPEDEGV
-530 LDEAPQEEIIRQAPM
+530 IRKAPM
-545 LDLSTQQIEAPQEQ
+545 LDLSKQQIGETQSSAPAQNS
-559 PAPDGNG
+559 NG

-571 QVEAPTT
+571 PAQKPVADAQAQDTVAP
-578 EGQPDMPP
+578 E
-586 AETPVQIQT
+586 PVQLESGASLGAGG
-595 VPSLGGSDVPAGI
+595 VPSAI
-608 QLPEREQA
+608 QLPGKSTAE
-616 APEVWRATGGRDQD
+616 PEVWRASGGSEPVKDK
-630 QMPPSPERPPENFA
+630 PSPERPPDNVA
-644 DEVRN
+644 AEVRN

-700 ALAETAETI
+700 ALAETAERI
-709 DVQQFDDYQILRLD
+709 DVEHFDDYQILRLD

-748 EPSRPLQLERT
+748 EPSIPLQLERNV
-759 LRGDGGSVLRVL
+759 RGDGGSVLRVL
-771 YQDPQNIRQVTDPF
+771 YRDPQHIREITDPF
-785 VGDSI
+785 VGDTI

-796 GPPRGLLKPQSFV
+796 GPPRGLLKPQKFV
-809 DLNALSSAQGIAIVP
+809 DLEALSSAQGIAIVSR
-824 KSDDVNMQIL
+824 SDGIKMQVL

-839 IEKTGGLSLSSRHLR
+839 IEREGGLSLSNRHLR
-854 GGTGSLSTI
+854 GGTGALNTI
-863 VDAEEGNFLEFVSLS
+863 VDPESSNVEFVSLS
-878 TEGPGAYRSKL
+878 TEGPGAYRSRL
-889 LDLQSKLS
+889 IELQRKLS
-897 AAPEGRRRKPLMA
+897 QSPPGKRRKPLIE

-923 ALGLMKLALEE
+923 ALGLMNLALEE
-934 EPALAEDSS
+934 EPALAEDTS

-950 AQTMANRPEE
+950 AQTMAGRPEE
-960 AYGHLNRPDLKNSP
+960 AYAFLNRPDLKNSP
-974 DAAVWQTIV
+974 DAAIWQTIV

-1002 VVGNYPP
+1002 VVGNYPS

-1033 GMLAEIEP
+1033 GVLAEIEP
-1041 AEVTP
+1041 SEVTP
-1046 SQAARYDILR
+1046 AQAARYDILR

-1092 LRIRYRDGELDI
+1092 LRIRYRDGERTV
-1104 DETIDRLAGLA
+1104 DETIDQLAGLA

-1134 HAERG
+1134 YAERG

-1151 VQAEPDSD
+1151 VQAEPNSD

-1168 NGLFHALFL
+1168 NGLFNALFL
-1177 EGKADEMQPVKAL
+1177 DGKADEMSPVKAL

-1197 EMTPIGRQGDEM
+1197 ELTPIGRQGDEM
-1209 VRLLAKRLV
+1209 VRMLAKRLV

-1258 KAEEALRVLNRTRQA
+1258 KADEALRVLNRSRQA

-1292 ESGRPDLALE
+1292 ENGRPDLALE

-1322 AESWREAG
+1322 AESWRDAG

-1344 IPLDELERRDI
+1344 IPLDDLERRDI

-1373 LQTKYATKMAD
+1373 LQTKYLDKMAQ
-1384 SPEAF
+1384 SPESL
-1389 AFEVVTRPV
+1389 AFEVVTRPI
-1398 EAQGVEFLEVANQ
+1398 ETQGVEFLEVANR
-1411 LADIDSLETFLKE
+1411 LADTDSLETFLKE

-1430 SPDRSP
+1430 SPSGAGE
-1436 DQAAAVPPPAEEPAG
+1436 DQAAAPAANDPAG

>member
-1 LPGPFLTLQ
+1 LQGSVLTYRQ
-10 KSCRS
+10 
-15 GLAGRNWRFFALAAC
+15 WRK
-30 VWCVL
+30 
-35 LGLAVTGGNQARAQP
+35 TGGKICPHAVMHSVVLFLGCLALLLFSFPQSVRAQP
-50 LEPVELSVSQEEG
+50 LEPVDLQVIPEEG
-63 YGRIVLTFKDRTLLP
+63 YGRMVLTFKDRTLLP
-78 IYDAVIT
+78 IYDALIT
-85 GAVLRIS
+85 GGVLRIS

-97 DINVDNVPL
+97 DINVDDVPL
-106 DLGDYVTI
+106 DLGDYITI

-128 KSQYQINTLEAGEKL
+128 KNQFQINTLEAGEKL

-158 LPDDVVRELA
+158 LPDDVVRDLA
-168 KRAEEAM
+168 KRAEAAM

-251 ATSFLDQGKLKFLMR
+251 ATSFLDKGKLKFLMR

-312 RKDMITAPG
+312 RKNMITAPG

-328 TDPRGLPPVGS
+328 DNPRGLPPVTVGRS
-339 STTAGGGALKESKAD
+339 SGGVLKESRAD
-354 EAPAYTVVPLGG
+354 ESPAYLAVPLENMPKGDEEARAPSVSPLPELEPASDVQVAGSDASAVNASVPKFKPQTQTADPPG
-366 AGDGAQAPG
+366 ASGEQVTSVS
-375 PGPAGRDPADLSA
+375 RRENPAD
-388 APAAGPRT
+388 T
-396 ASAGGGGG
+396 ASSQSNVA
-404 PPQDAAGVPRA
+404 
-415 KPLLA
+415 
-420 EAGPPGSAGETEAA
+420 S
-434 TAVPEAGTAVSG
+434 TAS
-446 SNEMTTAAAVET
+446 AVET
-458 LPAPEV
+458 LPAP
-464 APAGRAEAGGPDG
+464 
-477 TEDDALTTAAIP
+477 ALTTALADGAGVSSSNDDDIITSAILP
-489 RAADAPRAGL
+489 GVSASARLLSNRQPDIVRV
-499 DQATTAETD
+499 QAS
-508 PRDADLVA
+508 
-516 QAVPG
+516 PG
-521 ALPLADEPP
+521 ALPLADSEPQDAE
-530 LDEAPQEEIIRQAPM
+530 LDDTDVVRPAPM
-545 LDLSTQQIEAPQEQ
+545 LDLSKQQTVPETDKAQAP
-559 PAPDGNG
+559 GNNG
-566 IPTLQ
+566 IPTLAPVSPANSAMDAPPQ
-571 QVEAPTT
+571 TEQADTVEIQN
-578 EGQPDMPP
+578 GQ
-586 AETPVQIQT
+586 TFGRSG
-595 VPSLGGSDVPAGI
+595 VPMAI
-608 QLPEREQA
+608 QLPSRPSA
-616 APEVWRATGGRDQD
+616 SPEVWRANGGSDYVPER
-630 QMPPSPERPPENFA
+630 PSPERPPESA
-644 DEVRN
+644 AQEIRD

-674 AVFRRNDSIWLV
+674 SVFRRNDSIWLV
-686 FDTDATIDTRGMVS
+686 FDTNATIDTRGMAS
-700 ALAETAETI
+700 ALAEIVETI
-709 DVQQFDDYQILRLD
+709 EVKQLDDYQIIRLD
-723 MNDPVLATVGVDG
+723 MNDPVLATVGADG

-748 EPSRPLQLERT
+748 EPSIPLQLERNV
-759 LRGDGGSVLRVL
+759 RGDGGSVLRVL
-771 YQDPQNIRQVTDPF
+771 YRNPQHIRKVVDPF
-785 VGDSI
+785 VGDTI

-796 GPPRGLLKPQSFV
+796 GPPRGLLKPQKFV
-809 DLNALSSAQGIAIVP
+809 DLEALSSAQGIAIVTR
-824 KSDDVNMQIL
+824 SDGINMQVL

-839 IEKTGGLSLSSRHLR
+839 IERKGGLSLSNRHLR
-854 GGTGSLSTI
+854 GGTGALNSI
-863 VDAEEGNFLEFVSLS
+863 VDPDNTNIEFVSLS
-878 TEGPGAYRSKL
+878 TEGPGAYRSRL
-889 LDLQSKLS
+889 IELQRKLS
-897 AAPEGRRRKPLMA
+897 RAPAGKRRKQLIE

-934 EPALAEDSS
+934 EPALAEDTS

-950 AQTMANRPEE
+950 AETMANRPLE
-960 AYGHLNRPDLKNSP
+960 AYAHLNRPDLKNSP

-983 DVKLGN
+983 DVRLGN
-989 WTPARIAMPRGRA
+989 WTSARIAMPRGRA
-1002 VVGNYPP
+1002 VIGNYPS

-1019 AQAMVEVND
+1019 AQALVEVND
-1028 FGVAN
+1028 FGLAN
-1033 GMLAEIEP
+1033 GVLAEIEP
-1041 AEVTP
+1041 SEVT
-1046 SQAARYDILR
+1046 SAQAARYDILR

-1065 SQEALTVFDLVTRSD
+1065 SQEALTVFDLVTRSE

-1092 LRIRYRDGELDI
+1092 LRIRYRDGEADAN
-1104 DETIDRLAGLA
+1104 ETIDRLAGLS
-1115 TSWRGDEIEL
+1115 TSWRGDEVEL

-1134 HAERG
+1134 FAERG

-1151 VQAEPDSD
+1151 VQADPDSD

-1168 NGLFHALFL
+1168 NGLFNALFL
-1177 EGKADEMQPVKAL
+1177 DGKADELSPVKAL

-1197 EMTPIGRQGDEM
+1197 ELTPIGRQGDEM
-1209 VRLLAKRLV
+1209 VRQLAKRLV
-1218 EVDLLDQ
+1218 EIDLLDQ

-1247 ADLAAIYLMDR
+1247 ADLAAIYLMDQ
-1258 KAEEALRVLNRTRQA
+1258 KADEALRVLNRSRQA

-1292 ESGRPDLALE
+1292 ENGRPDLALE

-1322 AESWREAG
+1322 AESWRDAG

-1355 LRAAIAYSLAG
+1355 LRAGIAYSLAG

-1373 LQTKYATKMAD
+1373 LQTKYTGKMAN
-1384 SPEAF
+1384 SPEAL
-1389 AFEVVTRPV
+1389 AFEVVTRPI
-1398 EAQGVEFLEVANQ
+1398 ETQGVEFLEVANR
-1411 LADIDSLETFLKE
+1411 LADTDSLETFLQE

-1430 SPDRSP
+1430 SPNRSTD
-1436 DQAAAVPPPAEEPAG
+1436 DQAAAGSAAGDPAG

>member
-1 LPGPFLTLQ
+1 MRGAGAALLCLGVQLSGPAVAQ
-10 KSCRS
+10 D
-15 GLAGRNWRFFALAAC
+15 
-30 VWCVL
+30 VL
-35 LGLAVTGGNQARAQP
+35 D
-50 LEPVELSVSQEEG
+50 PVELSVHEAEN

-78 IYDAVIT
+78 VYDAVIT
-85 GAVLRIS
+85 GGVLRIS
-92 FEEPV
+92 FEEPI
-97 DINVDNVPL
+97 DINVDDVPL
-106 DLGDYVTI
+106 DLKDYVSI

-128 KSQYQINTLEAGEKL
+128 KNQFQINTLEAGEKL
-143 FVDILPMSWQGLPPG
+143 FVDILPMDWQGLPPG

-184 RLKAQEGPEVTLH
+184 RLKVQEGPEVTLH

-205 RLVFDWSIKFDTAF
+205 RLVFDWTLRFDTAF
-219 VRENDIIKLTF
+219 VRENDIIRVTF
-230 NHPAQLDISHLRAH
+230 NHPAQLDVSHLRAH
-244 LPQGVID
+244 LPPGVID
-251 ATSFLDQGKLKFLMR
+251 ATSFLDKGKLKFLMR

-278 EQTYVIDVTPEN
+278 DQTYVIDVTPED
-290 MEVNDPAN
+290 MKVKDPAN
-298 ALINKELSVADNEN
+298 AMIDRELSVEDSGN
-312 RKDMITAPG
+312 RKEVINAPG
-321 LRDTREV
+321 LRDTREA
-328 TDPRGLPPVGS
+328 DERGARVQPAATSEFSGS
-339 STTAGGGALKESKAD
+339 SAD
-354 EAPAYTVVPLGG
+354 ESPAYTILPL
-366 AGDGAQAPG
+366 DPAQRNAPPAPEPDTQETG
-375 PGPAGRDPADLSA
+375 QADPQNLPGQVEPQSPPSTQAAAEPSGQSGLLAMMPRPKPAGSADSA
-388 APAAGPRT
+388 DAPF
-396 ASAGGGGG
+396 ASQMA
-404 PPQDAAGVPRA
+404 DMASDIA
-415 KPLLA
+415 
-420 EAGPPGSAGETEAA
+420 
-434 TAVPEAGTAVSG
+434 
-446 SNEMTTAAAVET
+446 TTAPVVET
-458 LPAPEV
+458 LPAPELASSDASQDTGTDDLVTATIPEALQIENAPEV
-464 APAGRAEAGGPDG
+464 ASDR
-477 TEDDALTTAAIP
+477 
-489 RAADAPRAGL
+489 
-499 DQATTAETD
+499 QVQ
-508 PRDADLVA
+508 VA
-516 QAVPG
+516 QASPG
-521 ALPLADEPP
+521 ALPLAGTAAQGGAGNDE
-530 LDEAPQEEIIRQAPM
+530 EFTRRAPM
-545 LDLSTQQIEAPQEQ
+545 LDLSKQVPGQANPADAAADADAMEETGNADGQENR
-559 PAPDGNG
+559 PA
-566 IPTLQ
+566 
-571 QVEAPTT
+571 A
-578 EGQPDMPP
+578 P
-586 AETPVQIQT
+586 AEAADVSQPETPQAPVGVAPVEVRQQGT
-595 VPSLGGSDVPAGI
+595 LGGSNIPAPI
-608 QLPEREQA
+608 ELPVQQRTRSL
-616 APEVWRATGGRDQD
+616 EVWRAAGGRDFEPG
-630 QMPPSPERPPENFA
+630 PPSPEQPPANFA
-644 DEVRN
+644 DETRN

-686 FDTDATIDTRGMVS
+686 FDTDATIETRGLVS
-700 ALAETAETI
+700 ALSETAKTI
-709 DVQQFDDYQILRLD
+709 DVQQFGDYQILRMD

-748 EPSRPLQLERT
+748 EPSIPLRMERT
-759 LRGDGGSVLRVL
+759 VRGDGNSVLRIL
-771 YQDPQNIRQVTDPF
+771 YKDPRNIREIEDPF
-785 VGDSI
+785 VGDKI
-790 SLVTGF
+790 SVVTGL
-796 GPPRGLLKPQSFV
+796 GPPRGLLKPQKFV
-809 DLNALSSAQGIAIVP
+809 DLDALSSAQGIAVVAR
-824 KSDDVNMQIL
+824 SDDVEMKLL

-839 IEKTGGLSLSSRHLR
+839 IEKRGGLALSNKHLR
-854 GGTGSLSTI
+854 GGTGAFNTI
-863 VDAEEGNFLEFVSLS
+863 VDPEEGNYLEFVSLS
-878 TEGPGAYRSKL
+878 TVGPKAFRKRL
-889 LDLQSKLS
+889 AELQDDL
-897 AAPEGRRRKPLMA
+897 ARAPEGKRRQA
-910 LSRFYLA
+910 LVALARFYLA

-923 ALGLMKLALEE
+923 ALGLLTLALEE

-950 AQTMANRPEE
+950 AQTIAGRVDE
-960 AYGHLNRPDLKNSP
+960 AYTFLNRPDLKNSP

-983 DVKLGN
+983 DVQLGN

-1019 AQAMVEVND
+1019 AQALVEVND
-1028 FGVAN
+1028 FGMAN
-1033 GMLAEIEP
+1033 GVLAEIEP
-1041 AEVTP
+1041 SEV
-1046 SQAARYDILR
+1046 SSDQAARYDILR

-1092 LRIRYRDGELDI
+1092 LRIRYRDGAI
-1104 DETIDRLAGLA
+1104 NADETIDRLAGLA

-1151 VQAEPDSD
+1151 VQAKPDSD

-1168 NGLFHALFL
+1168 NALFNSL
-1177 EGKADEMQPVKAL
+1177 FLDGKADEMQPVKAL
-1190 ALYYDFR
+1190 ALFYDFR
-1197 EMTPIGRQGDEM
+1197 ELTPIGRHGDEM

-1239 GAARAQIA
+1239 GAARAQVA

-1258 KAEEALRVLNRTRQA
+1258 RPDEALRVLNRTRQS

-1344 IPLDELERRDI
+1344 IPLDDLERRAI

-1373 LQTKYATKMAD
+1373 LQTKYMTKMAD
-1384 SPEAF
+1384 SPEAS
-1389 AFEVVTRPV
+1389 AFEVVTRPI
-1398 EAQGVEFLEVANQ
+1398 ASQGVEFMEVASR
-1411 LADIDSLETFLKE
+1411 LAEIDSLETFLKE

-1436 DQAAAVPPPAEEPAG
+1436 DQSASGAPTAPPAG

>member
-1 LPGPFLTLQ
+1 MQGTILTSRQ
-10 KSCRS
+10 S
-15 GLAGRNWRFFALAAC
+15 GKLAGICLVRQAMRFVASML
-30 VWCVL
+30 VGICVL
-35 LGLAVTGGNQARAQP
+35 FTSLQTFATAQT
-50 LEPVELSVSQEEG
+50 LEPVDLEVFPQEG

-85 GAVLRIS
+85 GGVLRIS

-97 DINVDNVPL
+97 DIKVDDVPL

-128 KSQYQINTLEAGEKL
+128 KNQFQINTLEAGEKL

-158 LPDDVVRELA
+158 LPDDVVRKLA
-168 KRAEEAM
+168 KRAEAAM

-251 ATSFLDQGKLKFLMR
+251 ATSFLDKGKLKFLMR

-278 EQTYVIDVTPEN
+278 ERTYVIDVTPEN

-312 RKDMITAPG
+312 RENMITAPG
-321 LRDTREV
+321 LRDTREI
-328 TDPRGLPPVGS
+328 TDPRGLPPVSSASGS
-339 STTAGGGALKESKAD
+339 GGVLKESRAD
-354 EAPAYTVVPLGG
+354 ESPAYIVLPVSGA
-366 AGDGAQAPG
+366 AGDEEARAPNQEPVSETDLAEAADVSISADEQVDPSLEVATADLQSTMAPRLKPLTRAQAPPANALEDVASDEG
-375 PGPAGRDPADLSA
+375 PVAGAVEQAERT
-388 APAAGPRT
+388 T
-396 ASAGGGGG
+396 ASAVETV
-404 PPQDAAGVPRA
+404 PAPQLAAAPEETDAPV
-415 KPLLA
+415 
-420 EAGPPGSAGETEAA
+420 EADDALVTSAISAG
-434 TAVPEAGTAVSG
+434 AVPESETR
-446 SNEMTTAAAVET
+446 TVE
-458 LPAPEV
+458 
-464 APAGRAEAGGPDG
+464 PD
-477 TEDDALTTAAIP
+477 
-489 RAADAPRAGL
+489 
-499 DQATTAETD
+499 ATV
-508 PRDADLVA
+508 VA
-516 QAVPG
+516 QATPG
-521 ALPLADEPP
+521 ALPLTETTPEDQFIRR
-530 LDEAPQEEIIRQAPM
+530 APA
-545 LDLSTQQIEAPQEQ
+545 LDLSKQPDAVPQSGAQAREN
-559 PAPDGNG
+559 NG
-566 IPTLQ
+566 IPTLRP
-571 QVEAPTT
+571 VENGTAQEQADTSSQT
-578 EGQPDMPP
+578 N
-586 AETPVQIQT
+586 PVQ
-595 VPSLGGSDVPAGI
+595 VDGSALPGSASVPAPI
-608 QLPEREQA
+608 QLPNRTGNSDD
-616 APEVWRATGGRDQD
+616 VWRASGGSNFQD
-630 QMPPSPERPPENFA
+630 ERQSPEQPPESFA
-644 DEVRN
+644 QEVRD

-700 ALAETAETI
+700 ALAETADTI
-709 DVQQFDDYQILRLD
+709 EVSQFEDYQILRLD
-723 MNDPVLATVGVDG
+723 MNDPVLATVGADG

-748 EPSRPLQLERT
+748 EPSIPLQLERNM
-759 LRGDGGSVLRVL
+759 RGDGGSVLRVL
-771 YQDPQNIRQVTDPF
+771 YRDPQHIREISDPF
-785 VGDSI
+785 VGDTISI
-790 SLVTGF
+790 VTGF
-796 GPPRGLLKPQSFV
+796 GPPRGVLKPQKFV
-809 DLNALSSAQGIAIVP
+809 DLEALSSAQGLAVVP
-824 KSDDVNMQIL
+824 RSDGVNMQVL

-839 IEKTGGLSLSSRHLR
+839 IGKEGGLSLSNRHLR
-854 GGTGSLSTI
+854 GGTGALNTI
-863 VDAEEGNFLEFVSLS
+863 VDPDTTNVEFVSLT
-878 TEGPGAYRSKL
+878 TEGPGAYRSRLIKL
-889 LDLQSKLS
+889 QQKLS
-897 AAPEGRRRKPLMA
+897 NSPAGKRRKPLIE

-934 EPALAEDSS
+934 EPALAEDTS

-950 AQTMANRPEE
+950 AQTMAGRPQE
-960 AYGHLNRPDLKNSP
+960 AYAHLNRPDLKNSP
-974 DAAVWQTIV
+974 DAAIWQTIV
-983 DVKLGN
+983 DVQLGN

-1002 VVGNYPP
+1002 VVGNYPS

-1028 FGVAN
+1028 FGLAN
-1033 GMLAEIEP
+1033 GVLAEIEP
-1041 AEVTP
+1041 SEVTKA
-1046 SQAARYDILR
+1046 QAARYDILR

-1092 LRIRYRDGELDI
+1092 LRIRYRDGELGI
-1104 DETIDRLAGLA
+1104 DNAIDSLAGLA

-1125 KTLRFLAQL
+1125 RTLRFLAQL
-1134 HAERG
+1134 YSERG

-1151 VQAEPDSD
+1151 VQADPDSD

-1168 NGLFHALFL
+1168 NGLFNALFL
-1177 EGKADEMQPVKAL
+1177 DGKADEMPPVKSL

-1197 EMTPIGRQGDEM
+1197 ELTPIGRQGDEM

-1258 KAEEALRVLNRTRQA
+1258 KAEEALRVLNRSRQA

-1322 AESWREAG
+1322 AESWRDAG

-1355 LRAAIAYSLAG
+1355 LRAGIAYSLAG

-1373 LQTKYATKMAD
+1373 LQTKYMDKMAD
-1384 SPEAF
+1384 SPEAL
-1389 AFEVVTRPV
+1389 AFEVVTRPI
-1398 EAQGVEFLEVANQ
+1398 ETQGVEFLEVANR
-1411 LADIDSLETFLKE
+1411 LADTDSLETFLQE

-1430 SPDRSP
+1430 SPSRGP
-1436 DQAAAVPPPAEEPAG
+1436 EGQAAAAPAVGEPAG

>member
-1 LPGPFLTLQ
+1 MRGPILTIG
-10 KSCRS
+10 KSDS
-15 GLAGRNWRFFALAAC
+15 SAFAGRAPALFC
-30 VWCVL
+30 LVVGL
-35 LGLAVTGGNQARAQP
+35 LFCLVPVILSGATAVRAQT
-50 LEPVELSVSQEEG
+50 LEPVDLQVSEQEG

-85 GAVLRIS
+85 GGVLRIS
-92 FEEPV
+92 FEEPI
-97 DINVDNVPL
+97 DINVDDVPL
-106 DLGDYVTI
+106 DLKDYVSI

-128 KSQYQINTLEAGEKL
+128 KNQFKINTLEAGEKL
-143 FVDILPMSWQGLPPG
+143 FVDILPMEWQGLPPG

-168 KRAEEAM
+168 KRAEAAM

-219 VRENDIIKLTF
+219 VRENDIIKVTF
-230 NHPAQLDISHLRAH
+230 NHPAQLDVSHLRAH

-251 ATSFLDQGKLKFLMR
+251 ATSFLDKGKLKFLMR
-266 VEPSV
+266 IEPSV

-290 MEVNDPAN
+290 MVVNDPAN
-298 ALINKELSVADNEN
+298 AMINRELSVEDNEN

-328 TDPRGLPPVGS
+328 KDPRGLPPAGS
-339 STTAGGGALKESKAD
+339 AVSAGGGTLKESTAD
-354 EAPAYTVVPLGG
+354 DSPAYTVVPLQPLK
-366 AGDGAQAPG
+366 DNQGAQAPDWAL
-375 PGPAGRDPADLSA
+375 PNEEMPDLSA
-388 APAAGPRT
+388 ARPAEDPQGPKL
-396 ASAGGGGG
+396 AM
-404 PPQDAAGVPRA
+404 VPRP
-415 KPLLA
+415 KPAPVALAASSGSGGEGGSPPDTPGATGIALA
-420 EAGPPGSAGETEAA
+420 ETGIAA
-434 TAVPEAGTAVSG
+434 TAP
-446 SNEMTTAAAVET
+446 AVET
-458 LPAPEV
+458 LPAPELV
-464 APAGRAEAGGPDG
+464 ASVLPPAGS
-477 TEDDALTTAAIP
+477 
-489 RAADAPRAGL
+489 
-499 DQATTAETD
+499 
-508 PRDADLVA
+508 
-516 QAVPG
+516 
-521 ALPLADEPP
+521 
-530 LDEAPQEEIIRQAPM
+530 EAPQGADGLITSAIPVPAEKRQEEEKPAGPHPEATAQASPGAMPLSQPAPAEGEGEEIVRQAPM
-545 LDLSTQQIEAPQEQ
+545 LDFSKQQLDQPQGPQDQSAPG
-559 PAPDGNG
+559 ANG
-566 IPTLQ
+566 IPTMQAAESPEQTAGTGAVSQ
-571 QVEAPTT
+571 Q
-578 EGQPDMPP
+578 
-586 AETPVQIQT
+586 TPVEVMETQT
-595 VPSLGGSDVPAGI
+595 LGGSDVPAGI
-608 QLPEREQA
+608 QLPNRPGNE
-616 APEVWRATGGRDQD
+616 PEVWRANGGRDISQL
-630 QMPPSPERPPENFA
+630 PPSPETPPASFA
-644 DEVRN
+644 EEVRN

-700 ALAETAETI
+700 ALSETAETI
-709 DVQQFDDYQILRLD
+709 DVQQFEDYQILRID

-736 NAWSLVIGDMIL
+736 NAWSLVIGEMIL
-748 EPSRPLQLERT
+748 EPSIPLKLERNV
-759 LRGDGGSVLRVL
+759 RGDGGAVLRVL
-771 YQDPQNIRQVTDPF
+771 YQDPRNIRQITDPF
-785 VGDSI
+785 VGDTI

-796 GPPRGLLKPQSFV
+796 GPPRGLLKPQNFV
-809 DLNALSSAQGIAIVP
+809 DLSALSSAQGVAIAS
-824 KSDDVNMQIL
+824 KSDGVKMKIL

-839 IEKTGGLSLSSRHLR
+839 IEKEGGLALSNEHLR
-854 GGTGSLSTI
+854 RGTGSLNTI
-863 VDAEEGNFLEFVSLS
+863 VDPEESTYIEFVSLS
-878 TEGPGAYRSKL
+878 TEGPGAYRSRL
-889 LDLQSKLS
+889 LELQNQLSK
-897 AAPEGRRRKPLMA
+897 APEGKRRKQLMA

-923 ALGLMKLALEE
+923 ALGLMTLALEE

-950 AQTMANRPEE
+950 AQTMADRPDE
-960 AYGHLNRPDLKNSP
+960 AYAHLNRPDLKNSP

-1028 FGVAN
+1028 FGIAN
-1033 GMLAEIEP
+1033 GILAEIEP
-1041 AEVTP
+1041 SEVTRA
-1046 SQAARYDILR
+1046 QAARYDILR

-1065 SQEALTVFDLVTRSD
+1065 SQEALTVFDLVTRSE
-1080 DRPRAAEAEYRA
+1080 DRPRSAEAEYRA
-1092 LRIRYRDGELDI
+1092 LRIRYRDGELGI

-1134 HAERG
+1134 YAERG

-1151 VQAEPDSD
+1151 VQAEPDAD

-1168 NGLFHALFL
+1168 NGLFASLFL
-1177 EGKADEMQPVKAL
+1177 DGKADEMPPVKAL
-1190 ALYYDFR
+1190 ALFYDFR
-1197 EMTPIGRQGDEM
+1197 ELTPIGRQGDEM

-1258 KAEEALRVLNRTRQA
+1258 KADEALRVLNRTRQA

-1344 IPLDELERRDI
+1344 IPLDDLERRDI
-1355 LRAAIAYSLAG
+1355 LRAGIAYSLAG

-1373 LQTKYATKMAD
+1373 LQTKYMTKMSD
-1384 SPEAF
+1384 SPEAL

-1411 LADIDSLETFLKE
+1411 LADTDSLETFLKE

-1430 SPDRSP
+1430 SPDRSS
-1436 DQAAAVPPPAEEPAG
+1436 DQSAGAKTDGIEAG

>member
-1 LPGPFLTLQ
+1 MA
-10 KSCRS
+10 SVW
-15 GLAGRNWRFFALAAC
+15 LAL
-30 VWCVL
+30 
-35 LGLAVTGGNQARAQP
+35 LAVAVLPQGQARAQP
-50 LEPVELSVSQEEG
+50 LEPVALDVSQEEG

-85 GAVLRIS
+85 GGVLRIS
-92 FEEPV
+92 FEEPI

-106 DLGDYVTI
+106 DLGNYVTI

-143 FVDILPMSWQGLPPG
+143 FVDILPMNWRGLPPG

-219 VRENDIIKLTF
+219 VRESDIIKVTF

-312 RKDMITAPG
+312 RKNMITAPG

-328 TDPRGLPPVGS
+328 TDPRGLPPSAVAT
-339 STTAGGGALKESKAD
+339 STRGGALKESKAD
-354 EAPAYTVVPLGG
+354 ESSAYTIVPLGG
-366 AGDGAQAPG
+366 GADQEEAAPV
-375 PGPAGRDPADLSA
+375 PGETRSA
-388 APAAGPRT
+388 APDTSAAAPDSPVANEPERDETPRT
-396 ASAGGGGG
+396 IAMMPKPKPVVVAAS
-404 PPQDAAGVPRA
+404 
-415 KPLLA
+415 
-420 EAGPPGSAGETEAA
+420 PPGPEQDQEQQVPSVPPAIVVAA
-434 TAVPEAGTAVSG
+434 AEPDT
-446 SNEMTTAAAVET
+446 MTTATAVET
-458 LPAPEV
+458 LSARAAGAPDQADPDPVSTDPAASDLSASEV
-464 APAGRAEAGGPDG
+464 AGMMPVAVAAAQASDES
-477 TEDDALTTAAIP
+477 LTTAAIP
-489 RAADAPRAGL
+489 SAATRPGE
-499 DQATTAETD
+499 DQLEIQVEAVSDDT
-508 PRDADLVA
+508 RDGVVVA

-521 ALPLADEPP
+521 ALPLTDTMP
-530 LDEAPQEEIIRQAPM
+530 EEQFERQAPM
-545 LDLSTQQIEAPQEQ
+545 LDLSSQPVGQPVQEQ
-559 PAPDGNG
+559 DTANNG
-566 IPTLQ
+566 IPTLEA
-571 QVEAPTT
+571 VETPGGGGEPGVPGA
-578 EGQPDMPP
+578 GS
-586 AETPVQIQT
+586 PVQIQ
-595 VPSLGGSDVPAGI
+595 PGSSLGGGVPAGI
-608 QLPEREQA
+608 QLPEQPS
-616 APEVWRATGGRDQD
+616 APTEVWRASSGRAMDD
-630 QMPPSPERPPENFA
+630 VPPSPERPPEDFA
-644 DEVRN
+644 AEVRN

-686 FDTDATIDTRGMVS
+686 FDTDATIDTRGMAS

-709 DVQQFDDYQILRLD
+709 DVQQFDDYQILRMD

-748 EPSRPLQLERT
+748 EPSRPLKLERT
-759 LRGDGGSVLRVL
+759 VRGDGGSVLRVL
-771 YQDPQNIRQVTDPF
+771 YQDPQKIRQVTDPF

-809 DLNALSSAQGIAIVP
+809 DLQALSSAQGIAIVSR
-824 KSDDVNMQIL
+824 SDDVKMKIL

-839 IEKTGGLSLSSRHLR
+839 IEKGGGLALSSRHLR
-854 GGTGSLSTI
+854 GGTGSLNTI
-863 VDAEEGNFLEFVSLS
+863 VDPEDSNYVEFVSLS
-878 TEGPGAYRSKL
+878 TEGPGAYRSRL
-889 LDLQSKLS
+889 IELQNKLS
-897 AAPEGRRRKPLMA
+897 AAPEGQRRKPLTA

-923 ALGLMKLALEE
+923 ALGLMQLAVEE

-950 AQTMANRPEE
+950 AQTMAGRPEE
-960 AYGHLNRPDLKNSP
+960 AYAHLNRPDLKNSP

-1002 VVGNYPP
+1002 VVGNYPS

-1033 GMLAEIEP
+1033 GILAEIEP
-1041 AEVTP
+1041 SEVTRT
-1046 SQAARYDILR
+1046 QAARYDILR

-1092 LRIRYRDGELDI
+1092 LRIRYRDGEQSVG
-1104 DETIDRLAGLA
+1104 ETIDRLAGLS

-1134 HAERG
+1134 YAERG

-1168 NGLFHALFL
+1168 NGLFNALFL
-1177 EGKADEMQPVKAL
+1177 DGKASEMQPVKAL

-1258 KAEEALRVLNRTRQA
+1258 KADEALRVLNRTRQA

-1322 AESWREAG
+1322 AESWRETG

-1344 IPLDELERRDI
+1344 IPLDDLERRDI

-1373 LQTKYATKMAD
+1373 LQTKYMTKMSD
-1384 SPEAF
+1384 SSEAL
-1389 AFEVVTRPV
+1389 AFEVVTRPIA
-1398 EAQGVEFLEVANQ
+1398 AQGVEFLEVANR

-1436 DQAAAVPPPAEEPAG
+1436 DQAAAVPEPEDAAG

>member
-1 LPGPFLTLQ
+1 MGVALRLVAAL
-10 KSCRS
+10 C
-15 GLAGRNWRFFALAAC
+15 LAPY
-30 VWCVL
+30 L
-35 LGLAVTGGNQARAQP
+35 LLSSAQVP
-50 LEPVELSVSQEEG
+50 HANAQTLEPVDLDVFQEED

-85 GAVLRIS
+85 GGVLRIS
-92 FEEPV
+92 FEDPI
-97 DINVDNVPL
+97 DINVDDVPL
-106 DLGDYVTI
+106 DLAKYVTI

-128 KSQYQINTLEAGEKL
+128 KNQFQINTLEAGEKL
-143 FVDILPMSWQGLPPG
+143 FVDILPMDWQGLPPG

-168 KRAEEAM
+168 KRAEAAM

-184 RLKAQEGPEVTLH
+184 RLKTQEGPEVTMH

-219 VRENDIIKLTF
+219 VREDDIIKVTF

-244 LPQGVID
+244 LPQGVVD
-251 ATSFLDQGKLKFLMR
+251 ATSFLDKGKLKFLMR

-278 EQTYVIDVTPEN
+278 EQTYVIDVTPET

-298 ALINKELSVADNEN
+298 ALINKELSVEDNEN
-312 RKDMITAPG
+312 RKNMISAPG

-328 TDPRGLPPVGS
+328 KDPRGLPRSYSASVGS
-339 STTAGGGALKESKAD
+339 GGVLKESRAD
-354 EAPAYTVVPLGG
+354 ESPAYTAVPLKPVEQDQGAGTPDASGAQTADPDQATLHVPELDPLTGPGRMDGADGAEQLAMVPRLKPGLAAGAPPGGEGG
-366 AGDGAQAPG
+366 AGTSLPDGADTSRVAQN
-375 PGPAGRDPADLSA
+375 S
-388 APAAGPRT
+388 
-396 ASAGGGGG
+396 S
-404 PPQDAAGVPRA
+404 
-415 KPLLA
+415 
-420 EAGPPGSAGETEAA
+420 ET
-434 TAVPEAGTAVSG
+434 P
-446 SNEMTTAAAVET
+446 TTATAVET
-458 LPAPEV
+458 LPAPEL
-464 APAGRAEAGGPDG
+464 AAAASEGEQHNAQPAHTVDN
-477 TEDDALTTAAIP
+477 LITAAIP
-489 RAADAPRAGL
+489 TSVGQLGGNTEAQVSPVVLAQAAPAPLPLTGNKAQADAE
-499 DQATTAETD
+499 D
-508 PRDADLVA
+508 V
-516 QAVPG
+516 
-521 ALPLADEPP
+521 
-530 LDEAPQEEIIRQAPM
+530 EIVRPAPM
-545 LDLSTQQIEAPQEQ
+545 LDLSKQQIGGPKVESPPEN
-559 PAPDGNG
+559 NG

-571 QVEAPTT
+571 PVEAETADGGPVEGGEPVEVQQVET
-578 EGQPDMPP
+578 
-586 AETPVQIQT
+586 
-595 VPSLGGSDVPAGI
+595 LGGSDIPSGI
-608 QLPEREQA
+608 QLPGKKKTTDQVWEANGGKALKR
-616 APEVWRATGGRDQD
+616 APA
-630 QMPPSPERPPENFA
+630 SPEEPPENFA
-644 DEVRN
+644 EEVRN

-674 AVFRRNDSIWLV
+674 AVFRRNDSIWMV

-700 ALAETAETI
+700 ALAETAEAI
-709 DVQQFDDYQILRLD
+709 DAKAFGDYQILRLD
-723 MNDPVLATVGVDG
+723 LTEPVLATVGVDG

-748 EPSRPLQLERT
+748 EPSIPLQIERT
-759 LRGDGGSVLRVL
+759 VRGDGGSVLRVL
-771 YQDPQNIRQVTDPF
+771 YQDPQNIRTITDPF

-790 SLVTGF
+790 TVVTGF
-796 GPPRGLLKPQSFV
+796 GPPRGVLKSQNFV
-809 DLNALSSAQGIAIVP
+809 DLNALSSAQGVALAP
-824 KSDDVNMQIL
+824 KSDGVKVKIL
-834 GDDVI
+834 GDDII
-839 IEKTGGLSLSSRHLR
+839 IEKEGGLSLSSRYLH
-854 GGTGSLSTI
+854 GGTGALNTV
-863 VDAEEGNFLEFVSLS
+863 VDPGEQNFIEFVSLS
-878 TEGPGAYRSKL
+878 TEGPESFRSRQTE
-889 LDLQSKLS
+889 LQDAL
-897 AAPEGRRRKPLMA
+897 ARAPEGKRKKPLMG

-917 HQFAQE
+917 HQFSQE

-950 AQTMANRPEE
+950 AQAMADRPEQ
-960 AYGHLNRPDLKNSP
+960 AHHHLNRPDLKNSP

-983 DVKLGN
+983 DVQLGD
-989 WTPARIAMPRGRA
+989 WTAARIAMPRGRA

-1033 GMLAEIEP
+1033 GVLAEIEP
-1041 AEVTP
+1041 SEVTRA
-1046 SQAARYDILR
+1046 QAARYDILR

-1080 DRPRAAEAEYRA
+1080 DRPRSAEAEYRA
-1092 LRIRYRDGELDI
+1092 LRIRFRDGELDI

-1134 HAERG
+1134 YAERG
-1139 QYREAF
+1139 KYREAF

-1151 VQAEPDSD
+1151 VQASPDSD

-1168 NGLFHALFL
+1168 NGLFNALFL
-1177 EGKADEMQPVKAL
+1177 DGKADEMPPIKAL
-1190 ALYYDFR
+1190 ALFYDFR
-1197 EMTPIGRQGDEM
+1197 ELTPIGREGDEM

-1247 ADLAAIYLMDR
+1247 ADLAAIYMMDR
-1258 KAEEALRVLNRTRQA
+1258 KPDEALRVLNRTRQA

-1322 AESWREAG
+1322 AESWRDAG

-1355 LRAAIAYSLAG
+1355 LRAGIAYSLAG
-1366 DQLSLER
+1366 DHLSLER
-1373 LQTKYATKMAD
+1373 LQTKYMAKMSD
-1384 SPEAF
+1384 SPEAL
-1389 AFEVVTRPV
+1389 AFEIVTRPI
-1398 EAQGVEFLEVANQ
+1398 EAKGVEFLEVANR

-1436 DQAAAVPPPAEEPAG
+1436 DQASASAMTGQPAG

>member
-1 LPGPFLTLQ
+1 MPGPFLT
-10 KSCRS
+10 S
-15 GLAGRNWRFFALAAC
+15 RNNNRT
-30 VWCVL
+30 
-35 LGLAVTGGNQARAQP
+35 AVTGGVPAWLSLMAGFWLVLMLMAVVQTAEAQP
-50 LEPVELSVSQEEG
+50 LEPVELNVSQEEG

-85 GAVLRIS
+85 GGVLRIS
-92 FEEPV
+92 FEEPI
-97 DINVDNVPL
+97 DINVDDVPL

-128 KSQYQINTLEAGEKL
+128 KNQYQINTLEAGEKL
-143 FVDILPMSWQGLPPG
+143 FVDILPMTWQGLPPG

-219 VRENDIIKLTF
+219 VRENDIIKVTF
-230 NHPAQLDISHLRAH
+230 NHPAQLDIAHLRAH

-328 TDPRGLPPVGS
+328 KNPRGLPPAGAT
-339 STTAGGGALKESKAD
+339 TTASGGVLKESRAD
-354 EAPAYTVVPLGG
+354 ESPAYTILPIGEPAG
-366 AGDGAQAPG
+366 GDGARAPAAPAQSG
-375 PGPAGRDPADLSA
+375 AAPDQSAALAPDPAPEAVRAAQSPPQLAMVPRSKPSLITSGSPPSGGEGPVPGPAGTDVASTDPVD
-388 APAAGPRT
+388 P
-396 ASAGGGGG
+396 
-404 PPQDAAGVPRA
+404 
-415 KPLLA
+415 
-420 EAGPPGSAGETEAA
+420 
-434 TAVPEAGTAVSG
+434 
-446 SNEMTTAAAVET
+446 TTAPAVET
-458 LPAPEV
+458 LPAPELL
-464 APAGRAEAGGPDG
+464 AGNALPRPDAAG
-477 TEDDALTTAAIP
+477 EDELTTAAIP
-489 RAADAPRAGL
+489 ASAEPDTEAPAAPAAAPAGL
-499 DQATTAETD
+499 V
-508 PRDADLVA
+508 RVA
-516 QAVPG
+516 QADPG
-521 ALPLADEPP
+521 ALPLSEPMP
-530 LDEAPQEEIIRQAPM
+530 EEDFERQAPM
-545 LDLSTQQIEAPQEQ
+545 LDLSQQQIEEPQAQAAPEN
-559 PAPDGNG
+559 NG

-571 QVEAPTT
+571 PVEALNR
-578 EGQPDMPP
+578 GQQPNAPYR
-586 AETPVQIQT
+586 AAPVQIQNT
-595 VPSLGGSDVPAGI
+595 QTLGGSDVPAGI
-608 QLPEREQA
+608 QLPEQPASSQEA
-616 APEVWRATGGRDQD
+616 WRANGGRNLDRTA
-630 QMPPSPERPPENFA
+630 PSPETPPASFA
-644 DEVRN
+644 QEVRN

-709 DVQQFDDYQILRLD
+709 EVKQFDDYQILRLD

-736 NAWSLVIGDMIL
+736 NAWSLVIGDLIL
-748 EPSRPLQLERT
+748 EPSRPLQLERNV
-759 LRGDGGSVLRVL
+759 RGDGGSVLRVL
-771 YQDPQNIRQVTDPF
+771 YQDPQNIRKVTDPF
-785 VGDSI
+785 VGDDI

-796 GPPRGLLKPQSFV
+796 GPPRGLLKPQNFV
-809 DLNALSSAQGIAIVP
+809 DLEALSSAQGIAVVS
-824 KSDDVNMQIL
+824 KSDGVKMKIL

-839 IEKTGGLSLSSRHLR
+839 IEKEGGLALSNNYLR
-854 GGTGSLSTI
+854 GGTGALNNI
-863 VDAEEGNFLEFVSLS
+863 VDPDEGNYVEFVSLS
-878 TEGPGAYRSKL
+878 TEGPGAYRSRL
-889 LDLQSKLS
+889 LALQDKLS
-897 AAPEGRRRKPLMA
+897 RAPEGRRRKPLMA

-950 AQTMANRPEE
+950 AQTMADRPEE
-960 AYGHLNRPDLKNSP
+960 AYAHLNRPDLKNSP

-989 WTPARIAMPRGRA
+989 WTSARIAMPRGRA

-1033 GMLAEIEP
+1033 GILAEIEP
-1041 AEVTP
+1041 SEVTRT
-1046 SQAARYDILR
+1046 QAARYDILR

-1080 DRPRAAEAEYRA
+1080 DRPRSAEAEYRA
-1092 LRIRYRDGELDI
+1092 LRIRYRDGELSVDEAI
-1104 DETIDRLAGLA
+1104 DQLAGLA

-1134 HAERG
+1134 YAERG

-1151 VQAEPDSD
+1151 VQAEPDAD

-1168 NGLFHALFL
+1168 NGLFNALFL
-1177 EGKADEMQPVKAL
+1177 DGKAGEMSAVKAL
-1190 ALYYDFR
+1190 ALFYDFR

-1322 AESWREAG
+1322 AESWRDAG

-1344 IPLDELERRDI
+1344 IPLDNLERRDI

-1373 LQTKYATKMAD
+1373 LQNKYMDKMAD
-1384 SPEAF
+1384 SAEAF
-1389 AFEVVTRPV
+1389 AFEVVTRPI
-1398 EAQGVEFLEVANQ
+1398 EAQGVEFLEVANR
-1411 LADIDSLETFLKE
+1411 LADTDSLETFLAE

-1436 DQAAAVPPPAEEPAG
+1436 DQPADAAG

>member
-1 LPGPFLTLQ
+1 MVVQCAALFLGCLALLLFSLPQT
-10 KSCRS
+10 
-15 GLAGRNWRFFALAAC
+15 
-30 VWCVL
+30 
-35 LGLAVTGGNQARAQP
+35 ARAQP
-50 LEPVELSVSQEEG
+50 LEPVDLQVIPEEG
-63 YGRIVLTFKDRTLLP
+63 YGRMVLTFKDRTLLP
-78 IYDAVIT
+78 IYDALIT
-85 GAVLRIS
+85 GGVLRIS

-97 DINVDNVPL
+97 DIKVDDVPL

-128 KSQYQINTLEAGEKL
+128 KDQYQINTLEAGEKL

-158 LPDDVVRELA
+158 LPDDVVRDLA
-168 KRAEEAM
+168 KRAEAAM

-251 ATSFLDQGKLKFLMR
+251 ATSFLDKGKLKFLMR

-312 RKDMITAPG
+312 RKNMITAPG

-328 TDPRGLPPVGS
+328 DNPRGLPPVTVGRS
-339 STTAGGGALKESKAD
+339 SSSVLKESRAD
-354 EAPAYTVVPLGG
+354 ESPAYLAVPFETMPDRDEEARAPSSAPLPELEPAAETRVAGSGANADSASVPRFKPQTQPAAPPGG
-366 AGDGAQAPG
+366 AGEQVASVPEPD
-375 PGPAGRDPADLSA
+375 RPADA
-388 APAAGPRT
+388 ASLQSNVAST
-396 ASAGGGGG
+396 AS
-404 PPQDAAGVPRA
+404 
-415 KPLLA
+415 
-420 EAGPPGSAGETEAA
+420 
-434 TAVPEAGTAVSG
+434 
-446 SNEMTTAAAVET
+446 AVET
-458 LPAPEV
+458 LPAPE
-464 APAGRAEAGGPDG
+464 
-477 TEDDALTTAAIP
+477 LTTAL
-489 RAADAPRAGL
+489 ADAAGERSGADDNL
-499 DQATTAETD
+499 ITSAILPGVSASARLLNNRQPGIVRVQAS
-508 PRDADLVA
+508 
-516 QAVPG
+516 PG
-521 ALPLADEPP
+521 ALPLADV
-530 LDEAPQEEIIRQAPM
+530 APEDAEVVRPAPM
-545 LDLSTQQIEAPQEQ
+545 LDLSKQQSAPAADKAQ
-559 PAPDGNG
+559 AAGNNG
-566 IPTLQ
+566 IPTLKP
-571 QVEAPTT
+571 VAPPDVAMDAPP
-578 EGQPDMPP
+578 QPDQ
-586 AETPVQIQT
+586 AGTVEIQNGQT
-595 VPSLGGSDVPAGI
+595 FGRSGVPMAI
-608 QLPEREQA
+608 QLPNRPSSS
-616 APEVWRATGGRDQD
+616 PEVWRATGGSDYVPER
-630 QMPPSPERPPENFA
+630 PSPERPPESA
-644 DEVRN
+644 AREIRD

-674 AVFRRNDSIWLV
+674 SVFRRNDSIWLV
-686 FDTDATIDTRGMVS
+686 FDTNATIDTRGMAS
-700 ALAETAETI
+700 ALAEIAETI
-709 DVQQFDDYQILRLD
+709 EVKQFDDYQIIRLD
-723 MNDPVLATVGVDG
+723 MNGPVLATVGADG

-748 EPSRPLQLERT
+748 EPSIPLQLERNV
-759 LRGDGGSVLRVL
+759 RGDGGSVLRVL
-771 YQDPQNIRQVTDPF
+771 YRNPQHIRKVVDPF
-785 VGDSI
+785 VGDTI

-796 GPPRGLLKPQSFV
+796 GPPRGLLKPQRFV
-809 DLNALSSAQGIAIVP
+809 DLEALSSAQGIAIVTR
-824 KSDDVNMQIL
+824 SDGINMQVL

-839 IEKTGGLSLSSRHLR
+839 IEREGGLSLSNRHLR
-854 GGTGSLSTI
+854 GGTGALNTI
-863 VDAEEGNFLEFVSLS
+863 VDPDNTNIEFVSLS
-878 TEGPGAYRSKL
+878 TEGPGAYRSRL
-889 LDLQSKLS
+889 IELQRKLS
-897 AAPEGRRRKPLMA
+897 RAPAGKRRKQLIE

-923 ALGLMKLALEE
+923 ALGLMNLTLEE
-934 EPALAEDSS
+934 EPALAEDTS

-950 AQTMANRPEE
+950 AETMANRPLE
-960 AYGHLNRPDLKNSP
+960 AYSHLSRPDLKNSP

-983 DVKLGN
+983 DVRLGN
-989 WTPARIAMPRGRA
+989 WTSARIAMPRGQA
-1002 VVGNYPP
+1002 VIGNYPS

-1019 AQAMVEVND
+1019 AQALVEVND
-1028 FGVAN
+1028 FGLAN
-1033 GMLAEIEP
+1033 GVLAEIEP
-1041 AEVTP
+1041 SEVTS

-1092 LRIRYRDGELDI
+1092 LRIRYRDGEADAN
-1104 DETIDRLAGLA
+1104 ETIDRLAGLS
-1115 TSWRGDEIEL
+1115 TSWRGDEVEL

-1134 HAERG
+1134 YAERG

-1151 VQAEPDSD
+1151 VQADPDSD

-1168 NGLFHALFL
+1168 NGLFNALFL
-1177 EGKADEMQPVKAL
+1177 DGKADELSPVKAL

-1197 EMTPIGRQGDEM
+1197 ELTPIGRQGDEM
-1209 VRLLAKRLV
+1209 VRQLAKRLV
-1218 EVDLLDQ
+1218 EIDLLDQ

-1247 ADLAAIYLMDR
+1247 ADLAAIYLMDQ
-1258 KAEEALRVLNRTRQA
+1258 KADEALRVLNRSRQA

-1292 ESGRPDLALE
+1292 ENGRPDLALE

-1322 AESWREAG
+1322 AESWRDAG

-1355 LRAAIAYSLAG
+1355 LRAGIAYSLAG

-1373 LQTKYATKMAD
+1373 LQTKYTGKMAN
-1384 SPEAF
+1384 SPEAL
-1389 AFEVVTRPV
+1389 AFEVVTRPI
-1398 EAQGVEFLEVANQ
+1398 ETQGVEFLEVANR
-1411 LADIDSLETFLKE
+1411 LADTDSLETFLQE

-1430 SPDRSP
+1430 SPSRSAD
-1436 DQAAAVPPPAEEPAG
+1436 DQAAAGNAAGDPAG